1 MQYLCTQY
9 VRTRAY
15 VLIYHIKRKVL
26 AFNKKKYFC
35 QEMDIDKNI
44 RFGLSDEQ
52 VKRSRE
58 QHGRNVL
65 TPPQRTSLWK
75 LYLDKYRDPIIQI
88 LLVAAVVSLILAFV
102 EKNFMET
109 IGIFVAVFL
118 ATTVG
123 FYFERD
129 AAKKFNVLTALGE
142 EQPVKVRRNGKV
154 MEIPRHDIVVGDVVL
169 IEVGDEVPADGE
181 LIVCNDL
188 QINESTLT
196 GEPLTE
202 KSLEGGGDGAYPRN
216 VILRSTMVMNGR
228 GEFVVTAVGDATE
241 IGKVAK
247 KSTEQTAVQTPLYV
261 QLDKLAKMISKVGS
275 VVSVAAFVIFL
286 VHDILTNPAWGGKDY
301 FYLAEIV
308 LNYFMMAVTL
318 IVMAVPEGL
327 PMAVTLSLALNMRRM
342 LKSNNLVR
350 KLHACETMG
359 AVTVICT
366 DKTGTLT
373 QNQMQV
379 DSLEMKNGDE
389 TLLDAAIALNSTAE
403 LNEGK
408 TIGNPTESALLLWL
422 HDHGKDYATIRK
434 SIKVIKQ
441 LPFSTERKLMA
452 TVAEVNGEKYLFVKG
467 APEIILKQCVME
479 NREEKETLEELD
491 EWQHK
496 AMRTLA
502 FAYKKLSGNITNAA
516 ATISAPNISDQ
527 TEQKSLKNFSFKEE
541 ILSGNL
547 TLQAIAAIT
556 DPIRPDVPAAVKE
569 CRQAGIEVKVVTGDT
584 AATAMEIGKQIGVF
598 EDEPENLGADGSL
611 TSLDQQMI
619 TGEQWEALSDDEAY
633 ERAKDI
639 RVMSRARP
647 TDKQRLV
654 AMLQKRGEVVAVTGD
669 GTNDAPALH
678 YAHVGLSL
686 GSGTSVAK
694 EASDMTL
701 LDDSF
706 KSIANAVMWGRSL
719 YRNIQRFLFFQLVV
733 NVAALLL
740 VLGGS
745 VLGTE
750 MPLTVTQIL
759 WINLIMDTFAA
770 LALASLPPSH
780 EVMKDKPRK
789 ATDFII
795 TKPIGWGILFCGI
808 VFFVMMFAFLVYCE
822 RRGKGGVDTHEL
834 TWFFTTFVMLQ
845 FWNLFN
851 AKALGSNHSAFRHFL
866 ADKGMILVL
875 VLILFGQWVI
885 VTFGGE
891 MFRTVPL
898 SLAEWGIIIAATSVV
913 LWVGELWRGVKRL
926 RK

>member
-1 MQYLCTQY
+1 
-9 VRTRAY
+9 
-15 VLIYHIKRKVL
+15 
-26 AFNKKKYFC
+26 
-35 QEMDIDKNI
+35 MDIDKNKRI
-44 RFGLSDEQ
+44 GLTDEQ
-52 VKRSRE
+52 VKQSRE

-88 LLVAAVVSLILAFV
+88 LLVAAFISLILAFI

-129 AAKKFNVLTALGE
+129 AAKKFNLLTALSE

-154 MEIPRHDIVVGDVVL
+154 MEIPRHDVVVGDVVL
-169 IEVGDEVPADGE
+169 VEVGDEVPADGE
-181 LIVCNDL
+181 LTLCNDL

-196 GEPLTE
+196 GEPVTE

-247 KSTEQTAVQTPLYV
+247 KSTEQTSVETPLHM

-275 VVSVAAFVIFL
+275 VVSVAAFFIFL
-286 VHDILTNPAWGGKDY
+286 IHDILTNPAWGGKDY

-308 LNYFMMAVTL
+308 LKYFMMAVTL

-327 PMAVTLSLALNMRRM
+327 PMAITLSLALNMRRM

-373 QNQMQV
+373 QNKMQV
-379 DSLEMKNGDE
+379 SALELKQGDE
-389 TLLDAAIALNSTAE
+389 ALLDTAIALNSTAE
-403 LNEGK
+403 LNDGK
-408 TIGNPTESALLLWL
+408 PIGNPTESALLLWL
-422 HDHGKDYATIRK
+422 NAQGKDYEELRRQ
-434 SIKVIKQ
+434 VNVLKQ
-441 LPFSTERKLMA
+441 LPFSTERKMMA
-452 TVAEVNGEKYLFVKG
+452 TLAEVDGETYLFVKG
-467 APEIILKQCVME
+467 APEIVMKKCVIEDRML
-479 NREEKETLEELD
+479 RQSAEELD

-502 FAYKKLSGNITNAA
+502 FAYKKIEASIMRTSRTSTAEVVALLDAN
-516 ATISAPNISDQ
+516 DLQ
-527 TEQKSLKNFSFKEE
+527 
-541 ILSGNL
+541 
-547 TLQAIAAIT
+547 LQAIAAIA
-556 DPIRPDVPAAVKE
+556 DPIRPDVPAAVQE
-569 CRQAGIEVKVVTGDT
+569 CRHAGIEVKVVTGDT
-584 AATAMEIGKQIGVF
+584 AATALEIGKQIGVF
-598 EDEPENLGADGSL
+598 EDEPENIGADGSL

-619 TGEQWEALSDDEAY
+619 TGEEWEALSDEEAY

-719 YRNIQRFLFFQLVV
+719 YRNLQRFLFFQLVV

-745 VLGTE
+745 VIGTE

-759 WINLIMDTFAA
+759 WVNLIMDTFAA

-780 EVMKDKPRK
+780 EVMNEKPRK
-789 ATDFII
+789 ASDFII
-795 TKPIGWGILFCGI
+795 NKSIGFGILFCGI
-808 VFFVMMFAFLVYCE
+808 VFFLVMFALLVYCE
-822 RRGKGGVDTHEL
+822 RRGKGGVDVHEL
-834 TWFFTTFVMLQ
+834 TMFFTTFVMIQ

-851 AKALGSNHSAFRHFL
+851 AKALMSHHTAFRHFL
-866 ADKGMILVL
+866 KDRGMILVL
-875 VLILFGQWVI
+875 VLVLVGQWII

-891 MFRTVPL
+891 MFRTTPL
-898 SLAEWGIIIAATSVV
+898 SLHEWLLIIGSTSVV
-913 LWVGELWRGVKRL
+913 LWAGELWRAFKRMIAK
-926 RK
+926 RR

>member
-1 MQYLCTQY
+1 M
-9 VRTRAY
+9 RAY
-15 VLIYHIKRKVL
+15 AYVHDQLYKEEFLFRNGHRQNKR
-26 AFNKKKYFC
+26 
-35 QEMDIDKNI
+35 I
-44 RFGLSDEQ
+44 GLTDEQ
-52 VKRSRE
+52 VKQSRE

-88 LLVAAVVSLILAFV
+88 LLVAAFVSLILAFI

-129 AAKKFNVLTALGE
+129 AAKKFNLLTALSE

-154 MEIPRHDIVVGDVVL
+154 MEIPRHDVVVGDVVL
-169 IEVGDEVPADGE
+169 VEVGDEVPADGE
-181 LIVCNDL
+181 LTLCNDL

-196 GEPLTE
+196 GEPVTE

-247 KSTEQTAVQTPLYV
+247 KSTEQTSVETPLHM

-275 VVSVAAFVIFL
+275 VVSVAAFFIFL
-286 VHDILTNPAWGGKDY
+286 IHDILTNPAWGGKDY
-301 FYLAEIV
+301 FYMAEIV
-308 LNYFMMAVTL
+308 LKYFMMAVTL

-327 PMAVTLSLALNMRRM
+327 PMAITLSLALNMRRM

-373 QNQMQV
+373 QNKMQV
-379 DSLEMKNGDE
+379 SALELKQGDE
-389 TLLDAAIALNSTAE
+389 ALLDTAIALNSTAE
-403 LNEGK
+403 LNDGK
-408 TIGNPTESALLLWL
+408 PIGNPTESALLLWL
-422 HDHGKDYATIRK
+422 NAQGKDYEELRRQ
-434 SIKVIKQ
+434 VNVLKQ
-441 LPFSTERKLMA
+441 LPFSTERKMMA
-452 TVAEVNGEKYLFVKG
+452 TLAEVDGETYLFVKG
-467 APEIILKQCVME
+467 APEIVMKKCIIE
-479 NREEKETLEELD
+479 DRMLRQSAEELD

-502 FAYKKLSGNITNAA
+502 FAYKKVEASIMRTSRTSTAEVVALLDAN
-516 ATISAPNISDQ
+516 DLQ
-527 TEQKSLKNFSFKEE
+527 
-541 ILSGNL
+541 
-547 TLQAIAAIT
+547 LQAIAAIA
-556 DPIRPDVPAAVKE
+556 DPIRPDVPAAVQE
-569 CRQAGIEVKVVTGDT
+569 CRHAGIEVKVVTGDT
-584 AATAMEIGKQIGVF
+584 AATALEIGKQIGVF
-598 EDEPENLGADGSL
+598 EDEPENIGADGSL

-719 YRNIQRFLFFQLVV
+719 YRNLQRFLFFQLVV

-745 VLGTE
+745 VIGTE

-759 WINLIMDTFAA
+759 WVNLIMDTFAA

-780 EVMKDKPRK
+780 EVMKEEPRK
-789 ATDFII
+789 ASDFII
-795 TKPIGWGILFCGI
+795 NKSIGFGILFCGI
-808 VFFVMMFAFLVYCE
+808 VFFLVMFALLVYCE
-822 RRGKGGVDTHEL
+822 RRGKGGVDVHEL
-834 TWFFTTFVMLQ
+834 TMFFTTFVMIQ

-851 AKALGSNHSAFRHFL
+851 AKALMSHHTAFRHFL
-866 ADKGMILVL
+866 KDKGMILVL
-875 VLILFGQWVI
+875 VLVLVGQWII

-891 MFRTVPL
+891 MFRTTPL
-898 SLAEWGIIIAATSVV
+898 SLHEWLLIIGSTSVV
-913 LWVGELWRGVKRL
+913 LWAGELWRAFKRMIAK
-926 RK
+926 RR

>member
-1 MQYLCTQY
+1 
-9 VRTRAY
+9 
-15 VLIYHIKRKVL
+15 
-26 AFNKKKYFC
+26 
-35 QEMDIDKNI
+35 MDIDKNK
-44 RFGLSDEQ
+44 RFGLTDEQ
-52 VKRSRE
+52 VKQSRE

-65 TPPQRTSLWK
+65 TPPHRTSLWK

-88 LLVAAVVSLILAFV
+88 LLVAAFVSLILAFI
-102 EKNFMET
+102 EHNFMET

-129 AAKKFNVLTALGE
+129 AAKKFNVLTALSE
-142 EQPVKVRRNGKV
+142 EQPVKVRRGGKV
-154 MEIPRHDIVVGDVVL
+154 MQIPRHDIVVGDVAL

-181 LIVCNDL
+181 LLVSTDL

-196 GEPLTE
+196 GEPITE
-202 KSLEGGGDGAYPRN
+202 KNTEGGGDGAYPRN

-241 IGKVAK
+241 IGKVAQ
-247 KSTEQTAVQTPLYV
+247 KSTEQTSVKTPLYV
-261 QLDKLAKMISKVGS
+261 QLDKLASMISKVGS

-301 FYLAEIV
+301 FYMAEIV
-308 LNYFMMAVTL
+308 LDYFMMAVTL

-327 PMAVTLSLALNMRRM
+327 PMAITLSLALNMRRM

-379 DSLEMKNGDE
+379 DELLPKDDNQH
-389 TLLDAAIALNSTAE
+389 LLDVAIAINSTAE
-403 LNEGK
+403 LDEDK
-408 TIGNPTESALLLWL
+408 AIGNPTESALLLWL
-422 HDHGKDYATIRK
+422 KSQEQDYRELRQQA
-434 SIKVIKQ
+434 KVLKQ
-441 LPFSTERKLMA
+441 QPFSTEKKYMA
-452 TVAEVNGEKYLFVKG
+452 TIAEVDGEKYLLVKG
-467 APEIILKQCVME
+467 APEIVLDLCEME
-479 NREEKETLEELD
+479 ERYRNLALRELD

-502 FAYKKLSGNITNAA
+502 FAYRRIDRGEAASEKSVPTIGQLLSAK
-516 ATISAPNISDQ
+516 D
-527 TEQKSLKNFSFKEE
+527 F
-541 ILSGNL
+541 
-547 TLQAIAAIT
+547 TLQALVAIT
-556 DPIRPDVPAAVKE
+556 DPIRKDVPAAVKE
-569 CRQAGIEVKVVTGDT
+569 CRHAGIEVKVVTGDT

-598 EDEPENLGADGSL
+598 EDEAENIGADGDM

-619 TGEQWEALSDDEAY
+619 TGEQWEVLSDEEAY
-633 ERAKDI
+633 KRAKDI

-654 AMLQKRGEVVAVTGD
+654 AMLQKHGEVVAVTGD

-719 YRNIQRFLFFQLVV
+719 YRNLQRFLFFQLVV

-745 VLGTE
+745 IIGTE

-759 WINLIMDTFAA
+759 WVNLIMDTFAA

-780 EVMKDKPRK
+780 EVMNDKPRK

-795 TKPIGWGILFCGI
+795 NKGMAFGILFCGI
-808 VFFVMMFAFLVYCE
+808 AFFIVMFAMLIYCE
-822 RRGKGGVDTHEL
+822 RRGKGGVDVHEL
-834 TWFFTTFVMLQ
+834 TVFFTTFVMIQ

-851 AKALGSNHSAFRHFL
+851 AKSLGSNRTAFRHFL
-866 ADKGMILVL
+866 KDKGMILVL
-875 VLILFGQWVI
+875 ALVLVGQWLI

-898 SLAEWGIIIAATSVV
+898 SLTEWLVIIGATSIV
-913 LWVGELWRGVKRL
+913 LWVGEIWRAFKRL
-926 RK
+926 LAKRKN

>member
-1 MQYLCTQY
+1 
-9 VRTRAY
+9 
-15 VLIYHIKRKVL
+15 
-26 AFNKKKYFC
+26 
-35 QEMDIDKNI
+35 MDIDKNKRI
-44 RFGLSDEQ
+44 GLTDEQ
-52 VKRSRE
+52 VKQSRE
-58 QHGRNVL
+58 LHGKNVL

-88 LLVAAVVSLILAFV
+88 LLVAAFVSLILAFI

-129 AAKKFNVLTALGE
+129 AAKKFNLLTALSE

-154 MEIPRHDIVVGDVVL
+154 MEIPRHDVVVGDVVL
-169 IEVGDEVPADGE
+169 VEVGDEVPADGE

-196 GEPLTE
+196 GEPVTE

-247 KSTEQTAVQTPLYV
+247 KSTEQTSVETPLHM

-275 VVSVAAFVIFL
+275 VVSVAAFFIFL
-286 VHDILTNPAWGGKDY
+286 IHDILTNPAWGGKDY
-301 FYLAEIV
+301 FYMAEIV
-308 LNYFMMAVTL
+308 LKYFMMAVTL

-327 PMAVTLSLALNMRRM
+327 PMAITLSLALNMRRM

-373 QNQMQV
+373 QNKMQV
-379 DSLEMKNGDE
+379 SALELKQGDE
-389 TLLDAAIALNSTAE
+389 TLLDTAIALNSTAE
-403 LNEGK
+403 LNDGK
-408 TIGNPTESALLLWL
+408 PIGNPTESALLLWL
-422 HDHGKDYATIRK
+422 DAQGKDYEELRK
-434 SIKVIKQ
+434 QVNVLKQ
-441 LPFSTERKLMA
+441 LPFSTERKMMA
-452 TVAEVNGEKYLFVKG
+452 TLAEVDGETYLFVKG
-467 APEIILKQCVME
+467 APEIVMKKCIIEDRMQKQ
-479 NREEKETLEELD
+479 TAEELD

-502 FAYKKLSGNITNAA
+502 FAYKKVETSIMRTSRTSTAEVVALLDAN
-516 ATISAPNISDQ
+516 DLQ
-527 TEQKSLKNFSFKEE
+527 
-541 ILSGNL
+541 
-547 TLQAIAAIT
+547 LQAIAAIA
-556 DPIRPDVPAAVKE
+556 DPIRPDVPAAVQE
-569 CRQAGIEVKVVTGDT
+569 CRHAGIEVKVVTGDT
-584 AATAMEIGKQIGVF
+584 AATALEIGKQIGVF
-598 EDEPENLGADGSL
+598 EDEPENIGADGSL

-619 TGEQWEALSDDEAY
+619 TGEQWEALSDEEAY

-719 YRNIQRFLFFQLVV
+719 YRNLQRFLFFQLVV

-745 VLGTE
+745 VIGTE

-759 WINLIMDTFAA
+759 WVNLIMDTFAA

-789 ATDFII
+789 ASDFII
-795 TKPIGWGILFCGI
+795 NKSIGFGILFCGI
-808 VFFVMMFAFLVYCE
+808 VFFLVMFALLVYCE
-822 RRGKGGVDTHEL
+822 RRGKGGVDVHEL
-834 TWFFTTFVMLQ
+834 TMFFTTFVMIQ

-851 AKALGSNHSAFRHFL
+851 AKALMSHHTAFRHFL
-866 ADKGMILVL
+866 KDKGMILVL
-875 VLILFGQWVI
+875 VLVLVGQWII

-891 MFRTVPL
+891 MFRTTPL
-898 SLAEWGIIIAATSVV
+898 SLHEWLLIVGSTSVV
-913 LWVGELWRGVKRL
+913 LWVGELWRGFKRMIAK
-926 RK
+926 RR

>member
-1 MQYLCTQY
+1 
-9 VRTRAY
+9 
-15 VLIYHIKRKVL
+15 
-26 AFNKKKYFC
+26 
-35 QEMDIDKNI
+35 MDIDKNKRI
-44 RFGLSDEQ
+44 GLTDEQ
-52 VKRSRE
+52 VKQSRE
-58 QHGRNVL
+58 QHGKNVL

-88 LLVAAVVSLILAFV
+88 LLVAAFVSLILAFI

-129 AAKKFNVLTALGE
+129 AAKKFNLLTALSE

-154 MEIPRHDIVVGDVVL
+154 MEIPRHDVVVGDVVL
-169 IEVGDEVPADGE
+169 VEVGDEVPADGE

-196 GEPLTE
+196 GEPVTE

-247 KSTEQTAVQTPLYV
+247 KSTEQTSVETPLHM

-275 VVSVAAFVIFL
+275 VVSVAAFFIFL
-286 VHDILTNPAWGGKDY
+286 IHDILTNPAWGGKDY
-301 FYLAEIV
+301 FYMAEIV
-308 LNYFMMAVTL
+308 LKYFMMAVTL

-327 PMAVTLSLALNMRRM
+327 PMAITLSLALNMRRM

-373 QNQMQV
+373 LNKMQV
-379 DSLEMKNGDE
+379 SALELKQGDE
-389 TLLDAAIALNSTAE
+389 ALLDTAIALNSTAE
-403 LNEGK
+403 LNDGK
-408 TIGNPTESALLLWL
+408 PIGNPTESALLLWL
-422 HDHGKDYATIRK
+422 DAQGKDYEELRK
-434 SIKVIKQ
+434 RVNVLKQ
-441 LPFSTERKLMA
+441 LPFSTERKMMA
-452 TVAEVNGEKYLFVKG
+452 TLAEVDGETYLFVKG
-467 APEIILKQCVME
+467 APEIVMKKCIIEDRMLKQ
-479 NREEKETLEELD
+479 TAEELD

-502 FAYKKLSGNITNAA
+502 FAYKKIEASIMRTSRTSTAEVVALLDAN
-516 ATISAPNISDQ
+516 
-527 TEQKSLKNFSFKEE
+527 
-541 ILSGNL
+541 NL
-547 TLQAIAAIT
+547 QLQAIAAIA
-556 DPIRPDVPAAVKE
+556 DPIRPDVPAAVQE
-569 CRQAGIEVKVVTGDT
+569 CRHAGIEVKVVTGDT
-584 AATAMEIGKQIGVF
+584 AATALEIGKQIGVF
-598 EDEPENLGADGSL
+598 EDEPENIGADGSM

-619 TGEQWEALSDDEAY
+619 TGEQWEALSDEEAY

-719 YRNIQRFLFFQLVV
+719 YRNLQRFLFFQLVV

-745 VLGTE
+745 VIGTE

-759 WINLIMDTFAA
+759 WVNLIMDTFAA

-789 ATDFII
+789 ASDFII
-795 TKPIGWGILFCGI
+795 NKSIGFGILFCGI
-808 VFFVMMFAFLVYCE
+808 VFFLVMFALLVYCE
-822 RRGKGGVDTHEL
+822 RRGKGGVDVHEL
-834 TWFFTTFVMLQ
+834 TMFFTTFVMIQ

-851 AKALGSNHSAFRHFL
+851 AKALMSHHTAFRHFL
-866 ADKGMILVL
+866 KDKGMILVL
-875 VLILFGQWVI
+875 VLVLVGQWII

-891 MFRTVPL
+891 MFRTTPL
-898 SLAEWGIIIAATSVV
+898 SLHEWLLIVGSTSVV
-913 LWVGELWRGVKRL
+913 LWVGELWRGFKRMIAK
-926 RK
+926 RR

>member
-1 MQYLCTQY
+1 MCAHVRMYLCN
-9 VRTRAY
+9 RT
-15 VLIYHIKRKVL
+15 
-26 AFNKKKYFC
+26 KKEKNFYS
-35 QEMDIDKNI
+35 EMDIDKNKRI
-44 RFGLSDEQ
+44 GLTDEQ
-52 VKRSRE
+52 VRQSRE
-58 QHGRNVL
+58 QHGKNVL

-88 LLVAAVVSLILAFV
+88 LLVAAFVSLILAFI

-129 AAKKFNVLTALGE
+129 AAKKFNLLTALSE

-154 MEIPRHDIVVGDVVL
+154 MEIPRHDVVVGDVVL
-169 IEVGDEVPADGE
+169 VEVGDEVPADGE

-196 GEPLTE
+196 GEPVTE

-216 VILRSTMVMNGR
+216 IILRSTMVMNGR

-247 KSTEQTAVQTPLYV
+247 KSTEQTSVETPLHM

-275 VVSVAAFVIFL
+275 VVSVAAFFIFL
-286 VHDILTNPAWGGKDY
+286 IHDILTNPAWGGKDY
-301 FYLAEIV
+301 FYMAEIV
-308 LNYFMMAVTL
+308 LKYFMMAVTL

-327 PMAVTLSLALNMRRM
+327 PMAITLSLALNMRRM

-373 QNQMQV
+373 QNKMQV
-379 DSLEMKNGDE
+379 SALELKQGDE
-389 TLLDAAIALNSTAE
+389 TLLDTAIALNSTAE
-403 LNEGK
+403 LNDGK
-408 TIGNPTESALLLWL
+408 PIGNPTESALLLWL
-422 HDHGKDYATIRK
+422 DAQGKDYEELRK
-434 SIKVIKQ
+434 QVNVLKQ
-441 LPFSTERKLMA
+441 LPFSTERKMMA
-452 TVAEVNGEKYLFVKG
+452 TLAEVDGETYLFVKG
-467 APEIILKQCVME
+467 APEIVMKKCIIE
-479 NREEKETLEELD
+479 DRMQRQSAEELD

-502 FAYKKLSGNITNAA
+502 FAYKKIEASIMRTSRTSTAEVVALLDAN
-516 ATISAPNISDQ
+516 DLQ
-527 TEQKSLKNFSFKEE
+527 
-541 ILSGNL
+541 
-547 TLQAIAAIT
+547 LQAIAAIA
-556 DPIRPDVPAAVKE
+556 DPIRPDVPAAVQE
-569 CRQAGIEVKVVTGDT
+569 CSHAGIEVKVVTGDT
-584 AATAMEIGKQIGVF
+584 AATALEIGKQIGVF
-598 EDEPENLGADGSL
+598 EDEPENIGADGSL

-619 TGEQWEALSDDEAY
+619 TGEQWEALSDEEAY

-719 YRNIQRFLFFQLVV
+719 YRNLQRFLFFQLVV

-745 VLGTE
+745 VIGTE

-759 WINLIMDTFAA
+759 WVNLIMDTFAA

-789 ATDFII
+789 ASDFII
-795 TKPIGWGILFCGI
+795 NKSIGFGILFCGI
-808 VFFVMMFAFLVYCE
+808 VFFLVMFALLVYCE
-822 RRGKGGVDTHEL
+822 RRGKGGVDVHEL
-834 TWFFTTFVMLQ
+834 TMFFTTFVMIQ

-851 AKALGSNHSAFRHFL
+851 AKALMSHHTAFRHFL
-866 ADKGMILVL
+866 KDKGMILVL
-875 VLILFGQWVI
+875 VLVLVGQWII

-891 MFRTVPL
+891 MFRTTPL
-898 SLAEWGIIIAATSVV
+898 SLHEWLLIIGSTSVV
-913 LWVGELWRGVKRL
+913 LWAGELWRTFKRMIAK
-926 RK
+926 RR

>member
-1 MQYLCTQY
+1 
-9 VRTRAY
+9 
-15 VLIYHIKRKVL
+15 
-26 AFNKKKYFC
+26 
-35 QEMDIDKNI
+35 MDIDKNKRI
-44 RFGLSDEQ
+44 GLTDEQ
-52 VKRSRE
+52 VKQSRE
-58 QHGRNVL
+58 QHGKNVL
-65 TPPQRTSLWK
+65 TPPQRTSLWN

-88 LLVAAVVSLILAFV
+88 LLVAAFVSLILAFI

-129 AAKKFNVLTALGE
+129 AAKKFNLLTALSE

-154 MEIPRHDIVVGDVVL
+154 MEIPRHDVVVGDVVL
-169 IEVGDEVPADGE
+169 VEVGDEVPADGE

-188 QINESTLT
+188 QINESALT
-196 GEPLTE
+196 GEPVTE

-228 GEFVVTAVGDATE
+228 GEFMVTAVGDATE

-247 KSTEQTAVQTPLYV
+247 KSTEQTSVETPLHM

-275 VVSVAAFVIFL
+275 VVSVAAFFIFL
-286 VHDILTNPAWGGKDY
+286 IHDILTNPAWGGKDY
-301 FYLAEIV
+301 FYMAEIV

-327 PMAVTLSLALNMRRM
+327 PMAITLSLALNMRRM

-373 QNQMQV
+373 QNKMQV
-379 DSLEMKNGDE
+379 SALELKQGDE
-389 TLLDAAIALNSTAE
+389 ALLDTAIALNSTAE
-403 LNEGK
+403 LNDGK
-408 TIGNPTESALLLWL
+408 PIGNPTESALLLWL
-422 HDHGKDYATIRK
+422 DAQGKDYEELRK
-434 SIKVIKQ
+434 QVNVLKQ
-441 LPFSTERKLMA
+441 LPFSTERKMMA
-452 TVAEVNGEKYLFVKG
+452 TLAEVDGETYLFVKG
-467 APEIILKQCVME
+467 APEIVMKKCIIEDRMLKQ
-479 NREEKETLEELD
+479 TAEELD

-502 FAYKKLSGNITNAA
+502 FAYKKVETSIMRTSRTSTAEVVALLDAN
-516 ATISAPNISDQ
+516 DLQ
-527 TEQKSLKNFSFKEE
+527 
-541 ILSGNL
+541 
-547 TLQAIAAIT
+547 LQAIAAIA
-556 DPIRPDVPAAVKE
+556 DPIRPDVPAAVQE
-569 CRQAGIEVKVVTGDT
+569 CRHAGIEVKVVTGDT
-584 AATAMEIGKQIGVF
+584 AATALEIGKQIGVF
-598 EDEPENLGADGSL
+598 EDEPENIGADGSL

-619 TGEQWEALSDDEAY
+619 TGEQWEALSDEEAY

-719 YRNIQRFLFFQLVV
+719 YRNLQRFLFFQLVV

-745 VLGTE
+745 VIGTE

-759 WINLIMDTFAA
+759 WVNLIMDTFAA

-780 EVMKDKPRK
+780 EVMSDKPRK
-789 ATDFII
+789 ASDFII
-795 TKPIGWGILFCGI
+795 NKSIGFGILFCGI
-808 VFFVMMFAFLVYCE
+808 VFFLVMFALLVYCE
-822 RRGKGGVDTHEL
+822 RRGKGGVDVHEL
-834 TWFFTTFVMLQ
+834 TMFFTTFVMIQ

-851 AKALGSNHSAFRHFL
+851 AKALMSHHTAFRHFL
-866 ADKGMILVL
+866 KDKGMILVL
-875 VLILFGQWVI
+875 VLVLVGQWII

-891 MFRTVPL
+891 MFRTTPL
-898 SLAEWGIIIAATSVV
+898 SLHEWLLIIGSTSVV
-913 LWVGELWRGVKRL
+913 LWAGELWRAFKRMIAK
-926 RK
+926 RR

>member
-1 MQYLCTQY
+1 
-9 VRTRAY
+9 
-15 VLIYHIKRKVL
+15 
-26 AFNKKKYFC
+26 
-35 QEMDIDKNI
+35 MDIDKNK
-44 RFGLSDEQ
+44 RFGLTDEQ
-52 VKRSRE
+52 VKQSRE
-58 QHGRNVL
+58 QYGRNVL
-65 TPPQRTSLWK
+65 TPPHRTSLWK

-88 LLVAAVVSLILAFV
+88 LLVAAFVSLILAFI
-102 EKNFMET
+102 EHNFMET

-129 AAKKFNVLTALGE
+129 AAKKFNVLTALSE
-142 EQPVKVRRNGKV
+142 EQPVKVRRGGKV
-154 MEIPRHDIVVGDVVL
+154 MQIPRHDIVVGDVVL

-181 LIVCNDL
+181 LLVSTDL

-196 GEPLTE
+196 GEPITE
-202 KSLEGGGDGAYPRN
+202 KNTEGGGDGAYPRN

-241 IGKVAK
+241 IGKVAQ
-247 KSTEQTAVQTPLYV
+247 KSTEQTSVKTPLYV
-261 QLDKLAKMISKVGS
+261 QLDKLASMISKVGS

-301 FYLAEIV
+301 FYMAEIV
-308 LNYFMMAVTL
+308 LDYFMMAVTL

-327 PMAVTLSLALNMRRM
+327 PMAITLSLALNMRRM

-379 DSLEMKNGDE
+379 DELLPKDDNQH
-389 TLLDAAIALNSTAE
+389 LLDVAIAINSTAE
-403 LNEGK
+403 LDEDK
-408 TIGNPTESALLLWL
+408 AIGNPTESALLLWL
-422 HDHGKDYATIRK
+422 KSQDKDYRELRHQA
-434 SIKVIKQ
+434 KVLKQ
-441 LPFSTERKLMA
+441 QPFSTEKKYMA
-452 TVAEVNGEKYLFVKG
+452 TIAEVDGEKYLLVKG
-467 APEIILKQCVME
+467 APEIVLDLCEME
-479 NREEKETLEELD
+479 ERYRNQALRELD

-502 FAYKKLSGNITNAA
+502 FAYRRIDRGEAASEKSVPTIGQLLSAK
-516 ATISAPNISDQ
+516 D
-527 TEQKSLKNFSFKEE
+527 F
-541 ILSGNL
+541 
-547 TLQAIAAIT
+547 TLQALVAII
-556 DPIRPDVPAAVKE
+556 DPIRKDVPAAVKE
-569 CRQAGIEVKVVTGDT
+569 CRHAGIEVKVVTGDT

-598 EDEPENLGADGSL
+598 EDEAENIGADGDM

-619 TGEQWEALSDDEAY
+619 TGEQWEALSDEEAY
-633 ERAKDI
+633 KRAKDI

-654 AMLQKRGEVVAVTGD
+654 AMLQKHGEVVAVTGD

-719 YRNIQRFLFFQLVV
+719 YRNLQRFLFFQLVV

-745 VLGTE
+745 IIGTE

-759 WINLIMDTFAA
+759 WVNLIMDTFAA

-780 EVMKDKPRK
+780 EVMNDKPRK

-795 TKPIGWGILFCGI
+795 NKGMAFGILFCGI
-808 VFFVMMFAFLVYCE
+808 AFFIVMFAMLIYCE
-822 RRGKGGVDTHEL
+822 RRGKGGVDVHEL
-834 TWFFTTFVMLQ
+834 TVFFTTFVMIQ

-851 AKALGSNHSAFRHFL
+851 AKSLGSNRTAFRHFL
-866 ADKGMILVL
+866 KDKGMILVL
-875 VLILFGQWVI
+875 ALVLVGQWLI

-898 SLAEWGIIIAATSVV
+898 SLTEWLVIIGATSIV
-913 LWVGELWRGVKRL
+913 LWVGEIWRAFKRL
-926 RK
+926 LAKRKN

>member
-1 MQYLCTQY
+1 
-9 VRTRAY
+9 
-15 VLIYHIKRKVL
+15 
-26 AFNKKKYFC
+26 
-35 QEMDIDKNI
+35 MDIDKNKRI
-44 RFGLSDEQ
+44 GLTDEQ
-52 VKRSRE
+52 VKQSRE
-58 QHGRNVL
+58 QHGKNVL

-88 LLVAAVVSLILAFV
+88 LLVAAFVSLILAFI

-129 AAKKFNVLTALGE
+129 AAKKFNLLTALSE

-154 MEIPRHDIVVGDVVL
+154 MEIPRHDVVVGDVVL
-169 IEVGDEVPADGE
+169 VEVGDEVPADGE

-188 QINESTLT
+188 QMNESTLT
-196 GEPLTE
+196 GEPVTE

-228 GEFVVTAVGDATE
+228 GEFVVTSVGDATE

-247 KSTEQTAVQTPLYV
+247 KSTEQTSVETPLHM

-275 VVSVAAFVIFL
+275 VVSVAAFFIFL
-286 VHDILTNPAWGGKDY
+286 IHDILTNPAWGGKDY
-301 FYLAEIV
+301 FYMAEIV

-327 PMAVTLSLALNMRRM
+327 PMAITLSLALNMRRM

-373 QNQMQV
+373 QNKMQV
-379 DSLEMKNGDE
+379 SALELKQGDE
-389 TLLDAAIALNSTAE
+389 ALLDTAIALNSTAE
-403 LNEGK
+403 LNDGK
-408 TIGNPTESALLLWL
+408 PIGNPTESALLLWL
-422 HDHGKDYATIRK
+422 DAQGKDYEELRK
-434 SIKVIKQ
+434 QVNVLKQ
-441 LPFSTERKLMA
+441 LPFSTERKMMA
-452 TVAEVNGEKYLFVKG
+452 TLAEVDGATYLFVKG
-467 APEIILKQCVME
+467 APEIVMKKCIIEDRMQKQ
-479 NREEKETLEELD
+479 TAEELD

-502 FAYKKLSGNITNAA
+502 FAYKKVEASIMRTSRPSTAEVVALLDAN
-516 ATISAPNISDQ
+516 DLQ
-527 TEQKSLKNFSFKEE
+527 
-541 ILSGNL
+541 
-547 TLQAIAAIT
+547 LQAIAAIA
-556 DPIRPDVPAAVKE
+556 DPIRPDVPAAVQE
-569 CRQAGIEVKVVTGDT
+569 CRHAGIEVKVVTGDT
-584 AATAMEIGKQIGVF
+584 AATALEIGKQIGVF
-598 EDEPENLGADGSL
+598 EDEPENIGADGSM

-619 TGEQWEALSDDEAY
+619 TGEQWEALSDEEAY

-719 YRNIQRFLFFQLVV
+719 YRNLQRFLFFQLVV

-745 VLGTE
+745 VIGTE

-759 WINLIMDTFAA
+759 WVNLIMDTFAA

-780 EVMKDKPRK
+780 EVMNDKPRK
-789 ATDFII
+789 ASDFII
-795 TKPIGWGILFCGI
+795 NKSIGFGILFCGI
-808 VFFVMMFAFLVYCE
+808 VFFLVMFALLVYCE
-822 RRGKGGVDTHEL
+822 RRGKGGVDVHEL
-834 TWFFTTFVMLQ
+834 TMFFTTFVMIQ

-851 AKALGSNHSAFRHFL
+851 AKALMSHHTAFRHFL
-866 ADKGMILVL
+866 KDRGMILVL
-875 VLILFGQWVI
+875 VLVLVGQWII

-891 MFRTVPL
+891 MFRTTPL
-898 SLAEWGIIIAATSVV
+898 SLHEWLLIIGSTSVV
-913 LWVGELWRGVKRL
+913 LWVGELWRAFKRMIAK
-926 RK
+926 RR

>member
-1 MQYLCTQY
+1 
-9 VRTRAY
+9 
-15 VLIYHIKRKVL
+15 
-26 AFNKKKYFC
+26 
-35 QEMDIDKNI
+35 MDIDKNKRI
-44 RFGLSDEQ
+44 GLTDEQ
-52 VKRSRE
+52 VKQSRE
-58 QHGRNVL
+58 QHGKNVL

-88 LLVAAVVSLILAFV
+88 LLVAAFVSLILAFI

-129 AAKKFNVLTALGE
+129 AAKKFNLLTALSE

-154 MEIPRHDIVVGDVVL
+154 MEIPRHDVVVGDVVL
-169 IEVGDEVPADGE
+169 VEVGDEVPADGE

-188 QINESTLT
+188 QMNESTLT
-196 GEPLTE
+196 GEPVTE

-216 VILRSTMVMNGR
+216 IILRSTMVMNGR
-228 GEFVVTAVGDATE
+228 GEFMVTAVGDATE

-247 KSTEQTAVQTPLYV
+247 KSTEQTSVETPLHM

-275 VVSVAAFVIFL
+275 VVSVAAFFIFL
-286 VHDILTNPAWGGKDY
+286 IHDILTNPAWGGKDY
-301 FYLAEIV
+301 FYMAEIV
-308 LNYFMMAVTL
+308 LKYFMMAVTL

-327 PMAVTLSLALNMRRM
+327 PMAITLSLALNMRRM

-373 QNQMQV
+373 QNKMQV
-379 DSLEMKNGDE
+379 SALELKQGDE
-389 TLLDAAIALNSTAE
+389 ALLDTAIALNSTAE
-403 LNEGK
+403 LNDGK
-408 TIGNPTESALLLWL
+408 PIGNPTESALLLWL
-422 HDHGKDYATIRK
+422 DAQGKDYEELRK
-434 SIKVIKQ
+434 QVNVLKQ
-441 LPFSTERKLMA
+441 LPFSTERKMMA
-452 TVAEVNGEKYLFVKG
+452 TLAEVDGETYLFVKG
-467 APEIILKQCVME
+467 APEIVMKKCIIE
-479 NREEKETLEELD
+479 DRMQRQSAEELD

-502 FAYKKLSGNITNAA
+502 FAYKKIEASIMRTSRTSTAEVVALLDAN
-516 ATISAPNISDQ
+516 DLQ
-527 TEQKSLKNFSFKEE
+527 
-541 ILSGNL
+541 
-547 TLQAIAAIT
+547 LQAIAAIA
-556 DPIRPDVPAAVKE
+556 DPIRPDVPAAVQE
-569 CRQAGIEVKVVTGDT
+569 CRHAGIEVKVVTGDT
-584 AATAMEIGKQIGVF
+584 AATALEIGKQIGVF
-598 EDEPENLGADGSL
+598 EDEPENIGADGSL

-619 TGEQWEALSDDEAY
+619 TGEQWEALSDEEAY
-633 ERAKDI
+633 ERAKNI

-719 YRNIQRFLFFQLVV
+719 YRNLQRFLFFQLVV

-745 VLGTE
+745 VIGTE

-759 WINLIMDTFAA
+759 WVNLIMDTFAA

-789 ATDFII
+789 ASDFII
-795 TKPIGWGILFCGI
+795 NKSIGFGILFCGI
-808 VFFVMMFAFLVYCE
+808 VFFLVMFALLVYCE
-822 RRGKGGVDTHEL
+822 RRGKGGVDVHEL
-834 TWFFTTFVMLQ
+834 TMFFTTFVMIQ

-851 AKALGSNHSAFRHFL
+851 AKALMSHHTAFRHFL
-866 ADKGMILVL
+866 KDKGMILVL
-875 VLILFGQWVI
+875 VLVLVGQWII

-891 MFRTVPL
+891 MFRTTPL
-898 SLAEWGIIIAATSVV
+898 SLHEWLLIIGSTSVV
-913 LWVGELWRGVKRL
+913 LWVGELWRGFKRMIAK
-926 RK
+926 RR

>member
-1 MQYLCTQY
+1 
-9 VRTRAY
+9 
-15 VLIYHIKRKVL
+15 
-26 AFNKKKYFC
+26 
-35 QEMDIDKNI
+35 MDIDKNKRI
-44 RFGLSDEQ
+44 GLTDEQ
-52 VKRSRE
+52 VKLSRE
-58 QHGRNVL
+58 QHGKNVL

-88 LLVAAVVSLILAFV
+88 LLVAAFVSLILAFI

-129 AAKKFNVLTALGE
+129 AAKKFNLLTALSE

-154 MEIPRHDIVVGDVVL
+154 MEIPRHDVVVGDVVL
-169 IEVGDEVPADGE
+169 VEVGDEVPADGE

-188 QINESTLT
+188 QINESALT
-196 GEPLTE
+196 GEPVAE

-247 KSTEQTAVQTPLYV
+247 KSTEQTSVETPLHM

-275 VVSVAAFVIFL
+275 VVSVAAFFIFL
-286 VHDILTNPAWGGKDY
+286 IHDILTNPAWGGKDY
-301 FYLAEIV
+301 FYMAEIV
-308 LNYFMMAVTL
+308 LKYFMMAVTL

-327 PMAVTLSLALNMRRM
+327 PMAITLSLALNMRRM

-373 QNQMQV
+373 QNKMQV
-379 DSLEMKNGDE
+379 SALELKQGDE
-389 TLLDAAIALNSTAE
+389 ALLDTAIALNSTAE
-403 LNEGK
+403 LNDGK
-408 TIGNPTESALLLWL
+408 PIGNPTESALLLWL
-422 HDHGKDYATIRK
+422 DAQGKDYEELRK
-434 SIKVIKQ
+434 QVNVLKQ
-441 LPFSTERKLMA
+441 LPFSTERKMMA
-452 TVAEVNGEKYLFVKG
+452 TLAEVDGETYLFVKG
-467 APEIILKQCVME
+467 APEIVMKKCIIE
-479 NREEKETLEELD
+479 DRMQRQSAEELD

-502 FAYKKLSGNITNAA
+502 FAYKKVEASIMRTSRTSTAEVVALLDAN
-516 ATISAPNISDQ
+516 DLQ
-527 TEQKSLKNFSFKEE
+527 
-541 ILSGNL
+541 
-547 TLQAIAAIT
+547 LQAIAAIA
-556 DPIRPDVPAAVKE
+556 DPIRPDVPAAVQE
-569 CRQAGIEVKVVTGDT
+569 CRHAGIEVKVVTGDT
-584 AATAMEIGKQIGVF
+584 AATALEIGKQIGVF
-598 EDEPENLGADGSL
+598 EDEPENIGADGSL

-619 TGEQWEALSDDEAY
+619 TGEQWEALSDEEAY

-654 AMLQKRGEVVAVTGD
+654 AMLQKSGEVVAVTGD

-719 YRNIQRFLFFQLVV
+719 YRNLQRFLFFQLVV

-745 VLGTE
+745 VIGTE

-759 WINLIMDTFAA
+759 WVNLIMDTFAA

-789 ATDFII
+789 ASDFII
-795 TKPIGWGILFCGI
+795 NKSIGFGILFCGI
-808 VFFVMMFAFLVYCE
+808 VFFLVMFALLVYCE
-822 RRGKGGVDTHEL
+822 RRGKGGVDVHEL
-834 TWFFTTFVMLQ
+834 TMFFTTFVMIQ

-851 AKALGSNHSAFRHFL
+851 AKALMSHHTAFRHFL
-866 ADKGMILVL
+866 KDKGMILVL
-875 VLILFGQWVI
+875 VLVLVGQWII

-891 MFRTVPL
+891 MFRTTPL
-898 SLAEWGIIIAATSVV
+898 SLHEWLLIIGSTSVV
-913 LWVGELWRGVKRL
+913 LWAGELWRTFKRMIAK
-926 RK
+926 RR

>member
-1 MQYLCTQY
+1 
-9 VRTRAY
+9 
-15 VLIYHIKRKVL
+15 
-26 AFNKKKYFC
+26 
-35 QEMDIDKNI
+35 MDIDKNKRI
-44 RFGLSDEQ
+44 GLTDEQ
-52 VKRSRE
+52 VKQSRE
-58 QHGRNVL
+58 QHGKNVL

-88 LLVAAVVSLILAFV
+88 LLVAAFVSLILAFI

-129 AAKKFNVLTALGE
+129 AAKKFNLLTALSE

-154 MEIPRHDIVVGDVVL
+154 MEIPRHDVVVGDIVL
-169 IEVGDEVPADGE
+169 VEVGDEVPADGE

-188 QINESTLT
+188 QINESALT
-196 GEPLTE
+196 GEPVAE

-247 KSTEQTAVQTPLYV
+247 KSTEQTSVETPLHM

-275 VVSVAAFVIFL
+275 VVSVAAFFIFL
-286 VHDILTNPAWGGKDY
+286 IHDILTNPAWGGKDY
-301 FYLAEIV
+301 FYMAEIV
-308 LNYFMMAVTL
+308 LKYFMMAVTL

-327 PMAVTLSLALNMRRM
+327 PMAITLSLALNMRRM

-373 QNQMQV
+373 QNKMQV
-379 DSLEMKNGDE
+379 SALELKQGDE
-389 TLLDAAIALNSTAE
+389 ALLDTAISLNSTAE
-403 LNEGK
+403 LNDGK
-408 TIGNPTESALLLWL
+408 PIGNPTESALLLWL
-422 HDHGKDYATIRK
+422 DAQGKDYEELRK
-434 SIKVIKQ
+434 QVNVLKQ
-441 LPFSTERKLMA
+441 LPFSTERKMMA
-452 TVAEVNGEKYLFVKG
+452 TLAEVDGETYLFVKG
-467 APEIILKQCVME
+467 APEIVMKKCIIE
-479 NREEKETLEELD
+479 DRMQRQSAEELD

-502 FAYKKLSGNITNAA
+502 FAYKKIEASIMRTSRTSTAEVVALLDAN
-516 ATISAPNISDQ
+516 DLQ
-527 TEQKSLKNFSFKEE
+527 
-541 ILSGNL
+541 
-547 TLQAIAAIT
+547 LQAIAAIA
-556 DPIRPDVPAAVKE
+556 DPIRPDVPAAVQE
-569 CRQAGIEVKVVTGDT
+569 CRHAGIEVKVVTGDT
-584 AATAMEIGKQIGVF
+584 AATALEIGKQIGVF
-598 EDEPENLGADGSL
+598 EDEPENIGADGSL

-619 TGEQWEALSDDEAY
+619 TGEQWEALSDEEAY

-719 YRNIQRFLFFQLVV
+719 YRNLQRFLFFQLVV

-745 VLGTE
+745 VIGTE

-759 WINLIMDTFAA
+759 WVNLIMDTFAA

-789 ATDFII
+789 ASDFII
-795 TKPIGWGILFCGI
+795 NKSIGFGILFCGI
-808 VFFVMMFAFLVYCE
+808 VFFLVMFALLVYCE
-822 RRGKGGVDTHEL
+822 RRGKGGVDVHEL
-834 TWFFTTFVMLQ
+834 TMFFTTFVMIQ

-851 AKALGSNHSAFRHFL
+851 AKALMSHHTAFRHFL
-866 ADKGMILVL
+866 KDKGMILVL
-875 VLILFGQWVI
+875 VLVLVGQWII

-891 MFRTVPL
+891 MFRTTPL
-898 SLAEWGIIIAATSVV
+898 SLHEWLLIIGSTSVV
-913 LWVGELWRGVKRL
+913 LWAGELWRTFKRMIAK
-926 RK
+926 RR

>member
-1 MQYLCTQY
+1 M
-9 VRTRAY
+9 
-15 VLIYHIKRKVL
+15 
-26 AFNKKKYFC
+26 N
-35 QEMDIDKNI
+35 IDKNKRI
-44 RFGLSDEQ
+44 GLTDEQ
-52 VKRSRE
+52 VRQSRE
-58 QHGRNVL
+58 QHGKNVL

-88 LLVAAVVSLILAFV
+88 LLVAAFVSLILAFI

-129 AAKKFNVLTALGE
+129 AAKKFNLLTALSE

-154 MEIPRHDIVVGDVVL
+154 MEIPRHDVVVGDVVL
-169 IEVGDEVPADGE
+169 VEVGDEVPADGE

-188 QINESTLT
+188 QINESALT
-196 GEPLTE
+196 GEPVAE

-247 KSTEQTAVQTPLYV
+247 KSTEQTSVETPLHM
-261 QLDKLAKMISKVGS
+261 QLDKLAKRISKVGS
-275 VVSVAAFVIFL
+275 VVSVTAFFIFL
-286 VHDILTNPAWGGKDY
+286 IHDILTNPAWGGKDY
-301 FYLAEIV
+301 FYMAEIV
-308 LNYFMMAVTL
+308 LKYFMMAVTL

-327 PMAVTLSLALNMRRM
+327 PMAITLSLALNMRRM

-373 QNQMQV
+373 QNKMQV
-379 DSLEMKNGDE
+379 SALELKQGDE
-389 TLLDAAIALNSTAE
+389 TLLDTAIALNSTAE
-403 LNEGK
+403 LNDGK
-408 TIGNPTESALLLWL
+408 PIGNPTESALLLWL
-422 HDHGKDYATIRK
+422 DAQGKDYEELRK
-434 SIKVIKQ
+434 QVNVLKQ
-441 LPFSTERKLMA
+441 LPFSTERKMMA
-452 TVAEVNGEKYLFVKG
+452 TLAEVDGETYLFVKG
-467 APEIILKQCVME
+467 APEIVMKKCIIE
-479 NREEKETLEELD
+479 DRMLRQSAEELD

-502 FAYKKLSGNITNAA
+502 FAYKKIEASIMRTSRTSTAEVVALLDAN
-516 ATISAPNISDQ
+516 DLQ
-527 TEQKSLKNFSFKEE
+527 
-541 ILSGNL
+541 
-547 TLQAIAAIT
+547 LQAIAAIA
-556 DPIRPDVPAAVKE
+556 DPIRPDVPAAVQE
-569 CRQAGIEVKVVTGDT
+569 CRHAGIEVKVVTGDT
-584 AATAMEIGKQIGVF
+584 AATALEIGKQIGVF
-598 EDEPENLGADGSL
+598 EDEPENIGADGSL
-611 TSLDQQMI
+611 ISLDQQMI
-619 TGEQWEALSDDEAY
+619 TGEQWEALSDEEAY

-719 YRNIQRFLFFQLVV
+719 YRNLQRFLFFQLVV

-745 VLGTE
+745 VIGTE

-759 WINLIMDTFAA
+759 WVNLIMDTFAA

-789 ATDFII
+789 ASDFII
-795 TKPIGWGILFCGI
+795 NKSIGFGILFCGI
-808 VFFVMMFAFLVYCE
+808 VFFLVMFALLVYCE
-822 RRGKGGVDTHEL
+822 RRGKGGVDVHEL
-834 TWFFTTFVMLQ
+834 TMFFTTFVMIQ

-851 AKALGSNHSAFRHFL
+851 AKALMSHHTAFRHFL
-866 ADKGMILVL
+866 KDKGMILVL
-875 VLILFGQWVI
+875 VLVLVGQWII

-891 MFRTVPL
+891 MFRTTPL
-898 SLAEWGIIIAATSVV
+898 SLHEWLLIIGSTSVV
-913 LWVGELWRGVKRL
+913 LWAGELWRTFKRMIAK
-926 RK
+926 RR

>member
-1 MQYLCTQY
+1 
-9 VRTRAY
+9 
-15 VLIYHIKRKVL
+15 
-26 AFNKKKYFC
+26 
-35 QEMDIDKNI
+35 MDIDKNK
-44 RFGLSDEQ
+44 RFGLTDEQ
-52 VKRSRE
+52 VKQSRE
-58 QHGRNVL
+58 QYGRNVL
-65 TPPQRTSLWK
+65 TPPHRTSLWK

-88 LLVAAVVSLILAFV
+88 LLVAAFVSLILAFI
-102 EKNFMET
+102 EHNFMET

-129 AAKKFNVLTALGE
+129 AAKKFNVLTALSE
-142 EQPVKVRRNGKV
+142 EQPVKVRRGGKV
-154 MEIPRHDIVVGDVVL
+154 MQIPRHDIVVGDVAL

-181 LIVCNDL
+181 LLVSTDL

-196 GEPLTE
+196 GEPITE
-202 KSLEGGGDGAYPRN
+202 KNTEGGGDGAYPRN

-241 IGKVAK
+241 IGKVAQ
-247 KSTEQTAVQTPLYV
+247 KSTEQTSVKTPLYV
-261 QLDKLAKMISKVGS
+261 QLDKLASMISKVGS

-301 FYLAEIV
+301 FYMAEIV
-308 LNYFMMAVTL
+308 LDYFMMAVTL

-327 PMAVTLSLALNMRRM
+327 PMAITLSLALNMRRM

-379 DSLEMKNGDE
+379 DELLPKDDNQH
-389 TLLDAAIALNSTAE
+389 LLDVAIAINSTAE
-403 LNEGK
+403 LDEDK
-408 TIGNPTESALLLWL
+408 AIGNPTESALLLWL
-422 HDHGKDYATIRK
+422 KSQDKDYRELRHQA
-434 SIKVIKQ
+434 KVLKQ
-441 LPFSTERKLMA
+441 QPFSTEKKYMA
-452 TVAEVNGEKYLFVKG
+452 TIAEVDGEKYLLVKG
-467 APEIILKQCVME
+467 APEIVLDLCEME
-479 NREEKETLEELD
+479 ERYRNQALRELD

-502 FAYKKLSGNITNAA
+502 FAYRRIDRGEAA
-516 ATISAPNISDQ
+516 S
-527 TEQKSLKNFSFKEE
+527 QKSVPTIGQL
-541 ILSGNL
+541 LSAKDF
-547 TLQAIAAIT
+547 TLQALVAIT
-556 DPIRPDVPAAVKE
+556 DPIRKDVPAAVKE
-569 CRQAGIEVKVVTGDT
+569 CRHAGIEVKVVTGDT

-598 EDEPENLGADGSL
+598 EDEAENIGADGDM

-619 TGEQWEALSDDEAY
+619 TGEQWEALSDEEAY
-633 ERAKDI
+633 KRAKDI

-654 AMLQKRGEVVAVTGD
+654 AMLQKHGEVVAVTGD

-719 YRNIQRFLFFQLVV
+719 YRNLQRFLFFQLVV

-745 VLGTE
+745 IIGTE

-759 WINLIMDTFAA
+759 WVNLIMDTFAA

-780 EVMKDKPRK
+780 EVMNDKPRK

-795 TKPIGWGILFCGI
+795 NKGMAFGILFCGI
-808 VFFVMMFAFLVYCE
+808 AFFIVMFAMLIYCE
-822 RRGKGGVDTHEL
+822 RRGKGGVDVHEL
-834 TWFFTTFVMLQ
+834 TVFFTTFVMIQ

-851 AKALGSNHSAFRHFL
+851 AKSLGSNRTAFRHFL
-866 ADKGMILVL
+866 KDKGMILVL
-875 VLILFGQWVI
+875 ALVLVGQWLI

-898 SLAEWGIIIAATSVV
+898 SLTEWLVIIGATSIV
-913 LWVGELWRGVKRL
+913 LWVGEIWRAFKRL
-926 RK
+926 LAKRKN

>member
-1 MQYLCTQY
+1 
-9 VRTRAY
+9 
-15 VLIYHIKRKVL
+15 
-26 AFNKKKYFC
+26 
-35 QEMDIDKNI
+35 MDSDKNK
-44 RFGLSDEQ
+44 RFGLTDEQ
-52 VKRSRE
+52 VKQSRE
-58 QHGRNVL
+58 QYGRNVL

-88 LLVAAVVSLILAFV
+88 LLVAAFVSLILAFV
-102 EKNFMET
+102 EQNFMET

-129 AAKKFNVLTALGE
+129 AAKKFNVLTALSE
-142 EQPVKVRRNGKV
+142 EQPVKVRRGGKV
-154 MEIPRHDIVVGDVVL
+154 MQIPRHDIVVGDMVL
-169 IEVGDEVPADGE
+169 IEVGDEVPADGV
-181 LIVCNDL
+181 LLACTDL

-196 GEPLTE
+196 GEPITE
-202 KSLEGGGDGAYPRN
+202 KNLEGGGDGAYPRN

-228 GEFVVTAVGDATE
+228 GEYKVTAVGDATE
-241 IGKVAK
+241 IGKVAR
-247 KSTEQTAVQTPLYV
+247 KSTEQTSVKTPLYV
-261 QLDKLAKMISKVGS
+261 QLDKLASMISKVGS
-275 VVSVAAFVIFL
+275 VVSVATFVIFL

-301 FYLAEIV
+301 FYMAEIV

-379 DSLEMKNGDE
+379 DELLSKDE
-389 TLLDAAIALNSTAE
+389 HTELLDMAIALNSTAE
-403 LNEGK
+403 LDEEK
-408 TIGNPTESALLLWL
+408 AIGNPTESALLLWL
-422 HDHGKDYATIRK
+422 KAQNKDYKELRTHAL
-434 SIKVIKQ
+434 VIKQ
-441 LPFSTERKLMA
+441 QPFSTEKKYMA
-452 TVAEVNGEKYLFVKG
+452 TIAEVAGEKYLLVKG
-467 APEIILKQCVME
+467 APEIVLSLCEM
-479 NREEKETLEELD
+479 EEKDRNQALRELD

-502 FAYKKLSGNITNAA
+502 FAYKKMAKTEEKDS
-516 ATISAPNISDQ
+516 
-527 TEQKSLKNFSFKEE
+527 EQKDSEQNAVSNKNSFDQLLADKNF
-541 ILSGNL
+541 
-547 TLQAIAAIT
+547 TLQALVAIT
-556 DPIRPDVPAAVKE
+556 DPIRKDVPAAVKE
-569 CRQAGIEVKVVTGDT
+569 CRHAGIEVKVVTGDT
-584 AATAMEIGKQIGVF
+584 AATALEIGKQIGVF
-598 EDEPENLGADGSL
+598 EDEAENIGADGDM

-619 TGEQWEALSDDEAY
+619 TGEQWEALSDEEAY
-633 ERAKDI
+633 KRAKDI

-654 AMLQKRGEVVAVTGD
+654 AMLQKHGEIVAVTGD

-719 YRNIQRFLFFQLVV
+719 YRNLQRFLFFQLVV

-745 VLGTE
+745 IIGTE

-759 WINLIMDTFAA
+759 WVNLIMDTFAA

-780 EVMKDKPRK
+780 EVMNDNPRK

-795 TKPIGWGILFCGI
+795 NKSMAFGILFCGV
-808 VFFVMMFAFLVYCE
+808 VFFIVMFALLVYCE
-822 RRGKGGVDTHEL
+822 RRGKGGVDVHEL
-834 TWFFTTFVMLQ
+834 TIFFTTFVMIQ

-851 AKALGSNHSAFRHFL
+851 AKSLGSNRTAFRHFMK
-866 ADKGMILVL
+866 DKGMILVL
-875 VLILFGQWVI
+875 ALILVGQWVI

-898 SLAEWGIIIAATSVV
+898 SLTEWAAIIGGTSIV
-913 LWVGELWRGVKRL
+913 LWAGELYRGIKRML
-926 RK
+926 VRK

>member
-1 MQYLCTQY
+1 
-9 VRTRAY
+9 
-15 VLIYHIKRKVL
+15 
-26 AFNKKKYFC
+26 
-35 QEMDIDKNI
+35 MDIDKNKRI
-44 RFGLSDEQ
+44 GLTDEQ
-52 VKRSRE
+52 VKQSRE
-58 QHGRNVL
+58 LHGKNVL

-88 LLVAAVVSLILAFV
+88 LLVAAFVSLILAFI

-129 AAKKFNVLTALGE
+129 AAKKFNLLTALSE

-154 MEIPRHDIVVGDVVL
+154 MEIPRHDVVVGDVVL
-169 IEVGDEVPADGE
+169 VEVGDEVPADGE

-188 QINESTLT
+188 QMNESTLT
-196 GEPLTE
+196 GEPVTE

-247 KSTEQTAVQTPLYV
+247 KSTEQTSVETPLHM

-275 VVSVAAFVIFL
+275 VVSVAAFFIFL
-286 VHDILTNPAWGGKDY
+286 IHDILTNPAWGGKDY
-301 FYLAEIV
+301 FYMAEIV
-308 LNYFMMAVTL
+308 LKYFMMAVTL

-327 PMAVTLSLALNMRRM
+327 PMAITLSLALNMRRM

-373 QNQMQV
+373 QNKMQV
-379 DSLEMKNGDE
+379 SALELKQGDE
-389 TLLDAAIALNSTAE
+389 ALLDTAIALNSTAE
-403 LNEGK
+403 LNDGK
-408 TIGNPTESALLLWL
+408 PIGNPTESALLLWL
-422 HDHGKDYATIRK
+422 DAQGKDYEELRK
-434 SIKVIKQ
+434 QVNVLKQ
-441 LPFSTERKLMA
+441 LPFSTERKMMA
-452 TVAEVNGEKYLFVKG
+452 TLAEVDGETYLFVKG
-467 APEIILKQCVME
+467 APEIVMKKCIIEDRMLKQ
-479 NREEKETLEELD
+479 TAEELD

-502 FAYKKLSGNITNAA
+502 FAYKKVEASIMRTSRTSTAEVVVLLDAN
-516 ATISAPNISDQ
+516 DLQ
-527 TEQKSLKNFSFKEE
+527 
-541 ILSGNL
+541 
-547 TLQAIAAIT
+547 LQAIAAIA
-556 DPIRPDVPAAVKE
+556 DPIRPDVPAAVQE
-569 CRQAGIEVKVVTGDT
+569 CRHAGIEVKVVTGDT
-584 AATAMEIGKQIGVF
+584 AATALEIGKQIGVF
-598 EDEPENLGADGSL
+598 EDEPENIGADGSM

-619 TGEQWEALSDDEAY
+619 TGEQWEALSDEEAY

-719 YRNIQRFLFFQLVV
+719 YRNLQRFLFFQLVV

-745 VLGTE
+745 VIGTE

-759 WINLIMDTFAA
+759 WVNLIMDTFAA

-789 ATDFII
+789 ASDFII
-795 TKPIGWGILFCGI
+795 NKSIGFGILFCGI
-808 VFFVMMFAFLVYCE
+808 VFFLVMFALLVYCE
-822 RRGKGGVDTHEL
+822 RRGKGGVDVHEL
-834 TWFFTTFVMLQ
+834 TMFFTTFVMIQ

-851 AKALGSNHSAFRHFL
+851 AKALMSHHTAFRHFL
-866 ADKGMILVL
+866 KDRGMILVL
-875 VLILFGQWVI
+875 VLVLVGQWII

-891 MFRTVPL
+891 MFRTTPL
-898 SLAEWGIIIAATSVV
+898 SLHEWLLIIGSTSVV
-913 LWVGELWRGVKRL
+913 LWVGELWRGFKRMIAK
-926 RK
+926 RR

>member
-1 MQYLCTQY
+1 MCAHVRMYL
-9 VRTRAY
+9 
-15 VLIYHIKRKVL
+15 LILQKEKNFYS
-26 AFNKKKYFC
+26 
-35 QEMDIDKNI
+35 EMDIDKNKRI
-44 RFGLSDEQ
+44 GLTDEQ
-52 VKRSRE
+52 VKQSRE
-58 QHGRNVL
+58 LHGKNVL

-88 LLVAAVVSLILAFV
+88 LLVAAFVSLILAFI

-129 AAKKFNVLTALGE
+129 AAKKFNLLTALSE

-154 MEIPRHDIVVGDVVL
+154 MEIPRHDVVVGDVVL
-169 IEVGDEVPADGE
+169 VEVGDEVPADGE

-188 QINESTLT
+188 QMNESTLT
-196 GEPLTE
+196 GEPVTE

-247 KSTEQTAVQTPLYV
+247 KSTEQTSVETPLHM

-275 VVSVAAFVIFL
+275 VVSVAAFFIFL
-286 VHDILTNPAWGGKDY
+286 IHDILTNPAWGGKDY
-301 FYLAEIV
+301 FYMAEIV

-327 PMAVTLSLALNMRRM
+327 PMAITLSLALNMRRM

-373 QNQMQV
+373 QNKMQV
-379 DSLEMKNGDE
+379 SALELKQGDE
-389 TLLDAAIALNSTAE
+389 ALLDTAIALNSTAE
-403 LNEGK
+403 LNDGK
-408 TIGNPTESALLLWL
+408 PIGNPTESALLLWL
-422 HDHGKDYATIRK
+422 DAQGKDYEELRK
-434 SIKVIKQ
+434 QVNVLKQ
-441 LPFSTERKLMA
+441 LPFSTERKMMA
-452 TVAEVNGEKYLFVKG
+452 TLAEVDGETYLFVKG
-467 APEIILKQCVME
+467 APEIVMKKCIIE
-479 NREEKETLEELD
+479 DRMQRQTAEELD

-502 FAYKKLSGNITNAA
+502 FAYKKIEASIMRTSRTSTAEVVALLDAN
-516 ATISAPNISDQ
+516 DLQ
-527 TEQKSLKNFSFKEE
+527 
-541 ILSGNL
+541 
-547 TLQAIAAIT
+547 LQAIAAIA
-556 DPIRPDVPAAVKE
+556 DPIRPDVPAAVQE
-569 CRQAGIEVKVVTGDT
+569 CRHAGIEVKVVTGDT

-598 EDEPENLGADGSL
+598 EDEPENIGADGSM

-619 TGEQWEALSDDEAY
+619 TGEQWEALSDEEAY

-719 YRNIQRFLFFQLVV
+719 YRNLQRFLFFQLVV

-745 VLGTE
+745 VIGTE

-759 WINLIMDTFAA
+759 WVNLIMDTFAA

-780 EVMKDKPRK
+780 EVMKEKPRK
-789 ATDFII
+789 ASDFII
-795 TKPIGWGILFCGI
+795 NKSIGFGILFCGI
-808 VFFVMMFAFLVYCE
+808 VFFLVMFALLVYCE
-822 RRGKGGVDTHEL
+822 RRGKGGVDVHEL
-834 TWFFTTFVMLQ
+834 TMFFTTFVMIQ

-851 AKALGSNHSAFRHFL
+851 AKALMSHHTAFRHFL
-866 ADKGMILVL
+866 KDKGMILVL
-875 VLILFGQWVI
+875 VLVLVGQWII

-891 MFRTVPL
+891 MFRTTPL
-898 SLAEWGIIIAATSVV
+898 SLHEWLLIIGSTSVV
-913 LWVGELWRGVKRL
+913 LWVGELWRAFKRMIAK
-926 RK
+926 RR

>member
-1 MQYLCTQY
+1 
-9 VRTRAY
+9 
-15 VLIYHIKRKVL
+15 
-26 AFNKKKYFC
+26 
-35 QEMDIDKNI
+35 MDIDKNKRI
-44 RFGLSDEQ
+44 GLTDEQ
-52 VKRSRE
+52 VKQSRE
-58 QHGRNVL
+58 QHGKNVL

-88 LLVAAVVSLILAFV
+88 LLVAAFVSLILAFI

-129 AAKKFNVLTALGE
+129 AAKKFNLLTALSE
-142 EQPVKVRRNGKV
+142 EQSVKVRRNGKV
-154 MEIPRHDIVVGDVVL
+154 MEIPRHDVVVGDVVL
-169 IEVGDEVPADGE
+169 VEVGDEVPADGE

-196 GEPLTE
+196 GEPVAE

-247 KSTEQTAVQTPLYV
+247 KSTEQTSVETPLHM

-275 VVSVAAFVIFL
+275 VVSVAAFFIFL
-286 VHDILTNPAWGGKDY
+286 IHDILTNPAWGGKDY
-301 FYLAEIV
+301 FYMAEIV
-308 LNYFMMAVTL
+308 LKYFMMAVTL

-327 PMAVTLSLALNMRRM
+327 PMAITLSLALNMRRM

-373 QNQMQV
+373 QNKMQV
-379 DSLEMKNGDE
+379 SALELKQGDE
-389 TLLDAAIALNSTAE
+389 ALLDTAIALNSTAE
-403 LNEGK
+403 LNDGK
-408 TIGNPTESALLLWL
+408 PIGNPTESALLLWL
-422 HDHGKDYATIRK
+422 DAQGKDYEELRK
-434 SIKVIKQ
+434 QVTVLKQ
-441 LPFSTERKLMA
+441 LPFSTERKMMA
-452 TVAEVNGEKYLFVKG
+452 TLAEVDGETYLFVKG
-467 APEIILKQCVME
+467 APEIVMKKCIIE
-479 NREEKETLEELD
+479 NRMQRQTAEELD

-502 FAYKKLSGNITNAA
+502 FAYKKIEASIMRTSRTSTAEVVVLLDAN
-516 ATISAPNISDQ
+516 DLQ
-527 TEQKSLKNFSFKEE
+527 
-541 ILSGNL
+541 
-547 TLQAIAAIT
+547 LQAIAAIA
-556 DPIRPDVPAAVKE
+556 DPIRPDVPAAVQE
-569 CRQAGIEVKVVTGDT
+569 CRHAGIEVKVVTGDT
-584 AATAMEIGKQIGVF
+584 AATALEIGKQIGVF
-598 EDEPENLGADGSL
+598 EDEPENIGADGSL

-619 TGEQWEALSDDEAY
+619 TGEQWEALSDEEAY

-719 YRNIQRFLFFQLVV
+719 YRNLQRFLFFQLVV

-745 VLGTE
+745 VIGTE

-759 WINLIMDTFAA
+759 WVNLIMDTFAA

-789 ATDFII
+789 ASDFII
-795 TKPIGWGILFCGI
+795 NKSIGFGILFCGI
-808 VFFVMMFAFLVYCE
+808 VFFLVMFALLVYCE
-822 RRGKGGVDTHEL
+822 RRGKGGVDVHEL
-834 TWFFTTFVMLQ
+834 TMFFTTFVMIQ

-851 AKALGSNHSAFRHFL
+851 AKALMSHHTAFRHFL
-866 ADKGMILVL
+866 KDKGMILVL
-875 VLILFGQWVI
+875 VLVLVGQGII

-891 MFRTVPL
+891 MFRTTPL
-898 SLAEWGIIIAATSVV
+898 SLHEWLLIIGSTSVV
-913 LWVGELWRGVKRL
+913 LWAGELWRTFKRMIAK
-926 RK
+926 RR

>member
-1 MQYLCTQY
+1 
-9 VRTRAY
+9 
-15 VLIYHIKRKVL
+15 
-26 AFNKKKYFC
+26 
-35 QEMDIDKNI
+35 MDIDKNK
-44 RFGLSDEQ
+44 RFGLTDEQ
-52 VKRSRE
+52 VKQSRE

-65 TPPQRTSLWK
+65 TPPHRTSLWK

-88 LLVAAVVSLILAFV
+88 LLVAAFVSLILAFI
-102 EKNFMET
+102 EQNFMET

-129 AAKKFNVLTALGE
+129 AAKKFNVLTALSE
-142 EQPVKVRRNGKV
+142 EQPVKVRRKGKV
-154 MEIPRHDIVVGDVVL
+154 MQIPRHDIVVGDVVL

-181 LIVCNDL
+181 LLTCTDL

-196 GEPLTE
+196 GEPITE
-202 KSLEGGGDGAYPRN
+202 KNLEGGGDGAYPRN
-216 VILRSTMVMNGR
+216 VVLRSTMVMNGR

-241 IGKVAK
+241 IGKVAQ
-247 KSTEQTAVQTPLYV
+247 KSTEQTSVKTPLYV
-261 QLDKLAKMISKVGS
+261 QLDKLASMISKVGS

-286 VHDILTNPAWGGKDY
+286 VHDVLTNPVWGGKDY
-301 FYLAEIV
+301 FYMAEIV
-308 LNYFMMAVTL
+308 LGYFMMAVTL

-379 DSLEMKNGDE
+379 DELLQKDDNVQ
-389 TLLDAAIALNSTAE
+389 LLDVAIALNSTAE
-403 LNEGK
+403 LDEDK
-408 TIGNPTESALLLWL
+408 AIGNPTESALLLWL
-422 HDHGKDYATIRK
+422 KSQGKDYKEIRQQA
-434 SIKVIKQ
+434 KVLKQ
-441 LPFSTERKLMA
+441 QPFSTEKKYMA
-452 TVAEVNGEKYLFVKG
+452 TIAEVSDKKYLLVKG
-467 APEIILKQCVME
+467 APEIVLSLCQME
-479 NREEKETLEELD
+479 ERERNQALRELD

-502 FAYKKLSGNITNAA
+502 FAFKEIDADL
-516 ATISAPNISDQ
+516 NISQLMSD
-527 TEQKSLKNFSFKEE
+527 KNF
-541 ILSGNL
+541 
-547 TLQAIAAIT
+547 TLQALVAIT
-556 DPIRPDVPAAVKE
+556 DPIRKDVPAAVKE
-569 CRQAGIEVKVVTGDT
+569 CRRAGIEVKVVTGDT
-584 AATAMEIGKQIGVF
+584 AATALEIGKQIGVF
-598 EDEPENLGADGSL
+598 EDEAENIGADGDM

-619 TGEQWEALSDDEAY
+619 TGEQWEALSDEEAY

-654 AMLQKRGEVVAVTGD
+654 AMLQKRGDVVAVTGD

-678 YAHVGLSL
+678 YAHLGLSL

-719 YRNIQRFLFFQLVV
+719 YRNLQRFLFFQLVV
-733 NVAALLL
+733 NVVALLL

-745 VLGTE
+745 VIGTE

-759 WINLIMDTFAA
+759 WVNLIMDTFAA

-780 EVMKDKPRK
+780 EVMQDKPRK
-789 ATDFII
+789 GSDFII
-795 TKPIGWGILFCGI
+795 TKSMAWGILFCGV
-808 VFFVMMFAFLVYCE
+808 VFFAVMFALLVYCE
-822 RRGKGGVDTHEL
+822 RRGEGGVDVHEL
-834 TWFFTTFVMLQ
+834 TIFFTIFVMIQ

-851 AKALGSNHSAFRHFL
+851 AKALGSNRTAFRHFL
-866 ADKGMILVL
+866 KDKGMILVL
-875 VLILFGQWVI
+875 GLILIGQWII

-898 SLAEWGIIIAATSVV
+898 SATEWLAIIGGTSIV
-913 LWVGELWRGVKRL
+913 LWAGEVFRLFKRL
-926 RK
+926 LAKRNK

>member
-1 MQYLCTQY
+1 
-9 VRTRAY
+9 
-15 VLIYHIKRKVL
+15 
-26 AFNKKKYFC
+26 
-35 QEMDIDKNI
+35 MDIDKNKRI
-44 RFGLSDEQ
+44 GLTDEQ
-52 VKRSRE
+52 VKQSRE
-58 QHGRNVL
+58 QHGKNVL

-88 LLVAAVVSLILAFV
+88 LLVAAFVSLILAFI

-129 AAKKFNVLTALGE
+129 AAKKFNLLTALSE

-154 MEIPRHDIVVGDVVL
+154 MEIPRHDVVVGDVVL
-169 IEVGDEVPADGE
+169 VEVGDEVPADGE

-188 QINESTLT
+188 QINESALT
-196 GEPLTE
+196 GEPVAE
-202 KSLEGGGDGAYPRN
+202 KSLEGGGDGAYLRN
-216 VILRSTMVMNGR
+216 IILRSTMVMNGR

-247 KSTEQTAVQTPLYV
+247 KSTEQTSVETPLHM

-275 VVSVAAFVIFL
+275 VVSVAAFFIFL
-286 VHDILTNPAWGGKDY
+286 IHDILTNPAWGGKDY
-301 FYLAEIV
+301 FYMAEIV
-308 LNYFMMAVTL
+308 LKYFMMAVTL

-327 PMAVTLSLALNMRRM
+327 PMAITLSLALNMRRM
-342 LKSNNLVR
+342 LQSNNLVR

-373 QNQMQV
+373 QNKMQV
-379 DSLEMKNGDE
+379 SALELKQGDE
-389 TLLDAAIALNSTAE
+389 ALLDTAIALNSTAE
-403 LNEGK
+403 LNDGK
-408 TIGNPTESALLLWL
+408 PIGNPTESALLLWL
-422 HDHGKDYATIRK
+422 DAQGKDYEELRK
-434 SIKVIKQ
+434 QVNVLKQ
-441 LPFSTERKLMA
+441 LPFSTERKMMA
-452 TVAEVNGEKYLFVKG
+452 TLAEVDGETYLFVKG
-467 APEIILKQCVME
+467 APEIVMKKCIIE
-479 NREEKETLEELD
+479 DRMLRQSAEELD

-502 FAYKKLSGNITNAA
+502 FAYKKIETSIMRTSRTSTAEVVALLDAN
-516 ATISAPNISDQ
+516 DLQ
-527 TEQKSLKNFSFKEE
+527 
-541 ILSGNL
+541 
-547 TLQAIAAIT
+547 LQAIAAIA
-556 DPIRPDVPAAVKE
+556 DPIRPDVPAAVQE
-569 CRQAGIEVKVVTGDT
+569 CRHAGIEVKVVTGDT
-584 AATAMEIGKQIGVF
+584 AATALEIGKQIGVF
-598 EDEPENLGADGSL
+598 EDEPENIGADGSL

-619 TGEQWEALSDDEAY
+619 TGEQWEALSDEEAY

-719 YRNIQRFLFFQLVV
+719 YRNLQRFLFFQLVV

-745 VLGTE
+745 VIGTE

-759 WINLIMDTFAA
+759 WVNLIMDTFAA

-789 ATDFII
+789 ASDFII
-795 TKPIGWGILFCGI
+795 NKSIGFGILFCGI
-808 VFFVMMFAFLVYCE
+808 VFFLVMFALLVYCE
-822 RRGKGGVDTHEL
+822 RRGKGGVDVHEL
-834 TWFFTTFVMLQ
+834 TMFFTTFVMIQ

-851 AKALGSNHSAFRHFL
+851 AKALMSHHTAFRHFL
-866 ADKGMILVL
+866 KDKGMILVL
-875 VLILFGQWVI
+875 VLVLVGQWII

-891 MFRTVPL
+891 MFRTTPL
-898 SLAEWGIIIAATSVV
+898 SLHEWLLIIGSTSVV
-913 LWVGELWRGVKRL
+913 LWVGELWRAFKRMMAK
-926 RK
+926 RR

>member
-1 MQYLCTQY
+1 
-9 VRTRAY
+9 
-15 VLIYHIKRKVL
+15 
-26 AFNKKKYFC
+26 
-35 QEMDIDKNI
+35 MDIDKNKRI
-44 RFGLSDEQ
+44 GLTDEQ
-52 VKRSRE
+52 VKQSRE
-58 QHGRNVL
+58 QHGKNVL

-88 LLVAAVVSLILAFV
+88 LLVAAFVSLILAFI

-129 AAKKFNVLTALGE
+129 AAKKFNLLTALSE

-154 MEIPRHDIVVGDVVL
+154 MEIPRHDVVVGDVVL
-169 IEVGDEVPADGE
+169 VEVGDEVPADGE

-196 GEPLTE
+196 GEPVTE

-247 KSTEQTAVQTPLYV
+247 KSTEQTSVQTPLHV

-275 VVSVAAFVIFL
+275 VVSVAAFFIFL
-286 VHDILTNPAWGGKDY
+286 IHDILTNPAWGGKDY
-301 FYLAEIV
+301 FYMAEIV
-308 LNYFMMAVTL
+308 LKYFMMAVTL

-327 PMAVTLSLALNMRRM
+327 PMAITLSLALNMRRM

-373 QNQMQV
+373 QNKMQV
-379 DSLEMKNGDE
+379 SALELKQGDE
-389 TLLDAAIALNSTAE
+389 ALLDTAIALNSTAE
-403 LNEGK
+403 LNDGK
-408 TIGNPTESALLLWL
+408 PIGNPTESALLLWL
-422 HDHGKDYATIRK
+422 DAQGKDYEELRK
-434 SIKVIKQ
+434 QVNVLKQ
-441 LPFSTERKLMA
+441 LPFSTERKMMA
-452 TVAEVNGEKYLFVKG
+452 TLAEVDGETYLFVKG
-467 APEIILKQCVME
+467 APEIVMKKCIIE
-479 NREEKETLEELD
+479 DRMLRQSAEELD

-502 FAYKKLSGNITNAA
+502 FAYKKIEVSIMRTSRTSTAEVVALLDAN
-516 ATISAPNISDQ
+516 
-527 TEQKSLKNFSFKEE
+527 
-541 ILSGNL
+541 NL
-547 TLQAIAAIT
+547 QLQAIAAIA
-556 DPIRPDVPAAVKE
+556 DPIRPDVPAAVQE
-569 CRQAGIEVKVVTGDT
+569 CRHAGIEVKVVTGDT
-584 AATAMEIGKQIGVF
+584 AATALEIGKQIGVF
-598 EDEPENLGADGSL
+598 EDEPENIGADGSL

-619 TGEQWEALSDDEAY
+619 TGEEWEALSDEEAY

-719 YRNIQRFLFFQLVV
+719 YRNLQRFLFFQLVV

-745 VLGTE
+745 VIGTE
-750 MPLTVTQIL
+750 IPLTVTQIL
-759 WINLIMDTFAA
+759 WVNLIMDTFAA

-780 EVMKDKPRK
+780 EVMKEKPRK
-789 ATDFII
+789 ASDFII
-795 TKPIGWGILFCGI
+795 NKSIGFGILFCGI
-808 VFFVMMFAFLVYCE
+808 VFFLVMFALLVYCE
-822 RRGKGGVDTHEL
+822 RRGKGGVDVHEL
-834 TWFFTTFVMLQ
+834 TMFFTTFVMIQ

-851 AKALGSNHSAFRHFL
+851 AKALMSHHTAFRHFL
-866 ADKGMILVL
+866 KDRGMILVL
-875 VLILFGQWVI
+875 VLVLVGQWII

-891 MFRTVPL
+891 MFRTTPL
-898 SLAEWGIIIAATSVV
+898 SLHEWLLIIGSTSVV
-913 LWVGELWRGVKRL
+913 LWAGELWRAFKRMIAK
-926 RK
+926 RR

>member
-1 MQYLCTQY
+1 M
-9 VRTRAY
+9 
-15 VLIYHIKRKVL
+15 
-26 AFNKKKYFC
+26 N
-35 QEMDIDKNI
+35 IDKNKRI
-44 RFGLSDEQ
+44 GLTDEQ
-52 VKRSRE
+52 VKQSRE
-58 QHGRNVL
+58 QHGKNVL

-88 LLVAAVVSLILAFV
+88 LLVAAFVSLILAFI

-129 AAKKFNVLTALGE
+129 AAKKFNLLTALSE

-154 MEIPRHDIVVGDVVL
+154 MEIPRHDVVVGDVVL
-169 IEVGDEVPADGE
+169 VEVGDEVPADGE

-188 QINESTLT
+188 QINESALT
-196 GEPLTE
+196 GEPVAE
-202 KSLEGGGDGAYPRN
+202 KSLESGGDGAYPRN
-216 VILRSTMVMNGR
+216 IILRSTMVMNGR

-247 KSTEQTAVQTPLYV
+247 KSTEQTSVETPLNM

-275 VVSVAAFVIFL
+275 VVSVAAFFIFL
-286 VHDILTNPAWGGKDY
+286 IHDILTNPAWGGKDY
-301 FYLAEIV
+301 FYMAEIV
-308 LNYFMMAVTL
+308 LKYFMMAVTL

-327 PMAVTLSLALNMRRM
+327 PMAITLSLALNMRRM

-373 QNQMQV
+373 QNKMQV
-379 DSLEMKNGDE
+379 SALELKQGDE
-389 TLLDAAIALNSTAE
+389 ALLDTAIALNSTAE
-403 LNEGK
+403 LNGGK
-408 TIGNPTESALLLWL
+408 PIGNPTESALLLWL
-422 HDHGKDYATIRK
+422 DAQGKDYEELRK
-434 SIKVIKQ
+434 QVNVLKQ
-441 LPFSTERKLMA
+441 LPFSTERKMMA
-452 TVAEVNGEKYLFVKG
+452 TLAEVDGETYLFVKG
-467 APEIILKQCVME
+467 APEIVMKKCIIE
-479 NREEKETLEELD
+479 DRMLRQSAEELD

-502 FAYKKLSGNITNAA
+502 FAYKKIEASIMRTSRTSTAEVVALLDAN
-516 ATISAPNISDQ
+516 DLQ
-527 TEQKSLKNFSFKEE
+527 
-541 ILSGNL
+541 
-547 TLQAIAAIT
+547 LQAIAAIA
-556 DPIRPDVPAAVKE
+556 DPIRPDVPAAVQE
-569 CRQAGIEVKVVTGDT
+569 CRHAGIEVKVVTGDT
-584 AATAMEIGKQIGVF
+584 AATALEIGKQIGVF
-598 EDEPENLGADGSL
+598 EDEPENIGADGSL

-619 TGEQWEALSDDEAY
+619 TGEQWEALSDEEAY

-719 YRNIQRFLFFQLVV
+719 YRNLQRFLFFQLVV

-745 VLGTE
+745 VIGTE

-759 WINLIMDTFAA
+759 WVNLIMDTFAA

-789 ATDFII
+789 ASDFII
-795 TKPIGWGILFCGI
+795 NKSIGFGILFCGI
-808 VFFVMMFAFLVYCE
+808 VFFLVMFALLVYCE
-822 RRGKGGVDTHEL
+822 RRGKGGVDVHEL
-834 TWFFTTFVMLQ
+834 TMFFTTFVMIQ

-851 AKALGSNHSAFRHFL
+851 AKALMSHHTAFRHFL
-866 ADKGMILVL
+866 KDRGMILVL
-875 VLILFGQWVI
+875 VLVLVGQWII

-891 MFRTVPL
+891 MFRTTPL
-898 SLAEWGIIIAATSVV
+898 SLHEWLLIIGSTSVV
-913 LWVGELWRGVKRL
+913 LWVGELWRGFKRMIAK
-926 RK
+926 RR

>member
-1 MQYLCTQY
+1 
-9 VRTRAY
+9 
-15 VLIYHIKRKVL
+15 
-26 AFNKKKYFC
+26 
-35 QEMDIDKNI
+35 MDIDKNRRI
-44 RFGLSDEQ
+44 GLTDEQ
-52 VKRSRE
+52 VKQSRE
-58 QHGRNVL
+58 QHGKNVL

-88 LLVAAVVSLILAFV
+88 LLVAAFVSLILAFI

-129 AAKKFNVLTALGE
+129 AAKKFNLLTALSE

-154 MEIPRHDIVVGDVVL
+154 MEIPRHDVVVGDIVL
-169 IEVGDEVPADGE
+169 VEVGDEVPADGE

-188 QINESTLT
+188 QINESALT
-196 GEPLTE
+196 GEPVAE

-247 KSTEQTAVQTPLYV
+247 KSTEQTSVETPLHM

-275 VVSVAAFVIFL
+275 VVSVAAFFIFL
-286 VHDILTNPAWGGKDY
+286 IHDILTNPAWGGKDY
-301 FYLAEIV
+301 FYMAEIV
-308 LNYFMMAVTL
+308 LKYFMMAVTL

-327 PMAVTLSLALNMRRM
+327 PMAITLSLALNMRRM

-373 QNQMQV
+373 QNKMQV
-379 DSLEMKNGDE
+379 SALELKLGDE
-389 TLLDAAIALNSTAE
+389 ALLDTAIALNSTAE
-403 LNEGK
+403 LNDGK
-408 TIGNPTESALLLWL
+408 PIGNPTESALLLWL
-422 HDHGKDYATIRK
+422 DAQGKDYEELRK
-434 SIKVIKQ
+434 QVNVLKQ
-441 LPFSTERKLMA
+441 LPFSTERKMMA
-452 TVAEVNGEKYLFVKG
+452 TLAEVDGETYLFVKG
-467 APEIILKQCVME
+467 APEIVMKKCIIEDRMLKQ
-479 NREEKETLEELD
+479 TAEELD

-502 FAYKKLSGNITNAA
+502 FAYKKIEASIMRTSRTSTAEVVALLDAN
-516 ATISAPNISDQ
+516 DLQ
-527 TEQKSLKNFSFKEE
+527 
-541 ILSGNL
+541 
-547 TLQAIAAIT
+547 LQAIAAIA
-556 DPIRPDVPAAVKE
+556 DPIRPDVPAAVQE
-569 CRQAGIEVKVVTGDT
+569 CRHAGIEVKVVTGDT
-584 AATAMEIGKQIGVF
+584 AATALEIGKQIGVF
-598 EDEPENLGADGSL
+598 EDEPENIGADGSM

-619 TGEQWEALSDDEAY
+619 TGEQWEALSDEEAY

-719 YRNIQRFLFFQLVV
+719 YRNLQRFLFFQLVV

-745 VLGTE
+745 VIGTE

-759 WINLIMDTFAA
+759 WVNLIMDTFAA

-789 ATDFII
+789 ASDFII
-795 TKPIGWGILFCGI
+795 NKSIGFGILFCGI
-808 VFFVMMFAFLVYCE
+808 VFFLVMFALLVYCE
-822 RRGKGGVDTHEL
+822 RRGKGGVDVHEL
-834 TWFFTTFVMLQ
+834 TMFFTTFVMIQ

-851 AKALGSNHSAFRHFL
+851 AKALMSHHTAFRHFL
-866 ADKGMILVL
+866 KDKGMILVL
-875 VLILFGQWVI
+875 VLVLVGQWII

-891 MFRTVPL
+891 MFRTTPL
-898 SLAEWGIIIAATSVV
+898 SLHEWLLIIGSTSVV
-913 LWVGELWRGVKRL
+913 LWAGELWRTFKRMIAK
-926 RK
+926 RR

>member
-1 MQYLCTQY
+1 M
-9 VRTRAY
+9 RTRAY
-15 VLIYHIKRKVL
+15 VLINRTKE
-26 AFNKKKYFC
+26 KYFYS
-35 QEMDIDKNI
+35 EMDIDKNKRI
-44 RFGLSDEQ
+44 GLTDEQ
-52 VKRSRE
+52 VKQSRE
-58 QHGRNVL
+58 QHGKNVL

-88 LLVAAVVSLILAFV
+88 LLVAAFVSLILAFI

-129 AAKKFNVLTALGE
+129 AAKKFNLLTALSE

-154 MEIPRHDIVVGDVVL
+154 MEIPRHDVVVGDVVL
-169 IEVGDEVPADGE
+169 VEVGDEVPADGE

-188 QINESTLT
+188 QINESALT
-196 GEPLTE
+196 GEPVTE

-216 VILRSTMVMNGR
+216 IILRSTMVMNGR

-247 KSTEQTAVQTPLYV
+247 KSTEQTSVETPLHM

-275 VVSVAAFVIFL
+275 VVSVAAFFIFL
-286 VHDILTNPAWGGKDY
+286 IHDILTNPAWGGKDY
-301 FYLAEIV
+301 FYMAEIV
-308 LNYFMMAVTL
+308 LKYFMMAVTL

-327 PMAVTLSLALNMRRM
+327 PMAITLSLALNMRRM

-373 QNQMQV
+373 QNKMQV
-379 DSLEMKNGDE
+379 SALELKQGDE
-389 TLLDAAIALNSTAE
+389 ALLDTAIALNSTAE
-403 LNEGK
+403 LNDGK
-408 TIGNPTESALLLWL
+408 PIGNPTESALLLWL
-422 HDHGKDYATIRK
+422 DAQGKDYEELRK
-434 SIKVIKQ
+434 QVNVLKQ
-441 LPFSTERKLMA
+441 LPFSTERKMMA
-452 TVAEVNGEKYLFVKG
+452 TLAEVDGETYLFVKG
-467 APEIILKQCVME
+467 APEIVMKKCIIEDRMQKQ
-479 NREEKETLEELD
+479 TAEELD

-502 FAYKKLSGNITNAA
+502 FAYKKIETSIMRTSRTSTAEVVALLDAN
-516 ATISAPNISDQ
+516 DLQ
-527 TEQKSLKNFSFKEE
+527 
-541 ILSGNL
+541 
-547 TLQAIAAIT
+547 LQAIAAIA
-556 DPIRPDVPAAVKE
+556 DPIRPDVPAAVQE
-569 CRQAGIEVKVVTGDT
+569 CRHAGIEVKVVTGDT
-584 AATAMEIGKQIGVF
+584 AATALEIGKQIGVF
-598 EDEPENLGADGSL
+598 EDEPENIGADGSL

-619 TGEQWEALSDDEAY
+619 TGEQWEALSDEEAY

-719 YRNIQRFLFFQLVV
+719 YRNLQRFLFFQLVV

-745 VLGTE
+745 VIGTE

-759 WINLIMDTFAA
+759 WVNLIMDTFAA

-789 ATDFII
+789 ASDFII
-795 TKPIGWGILFCGI
+795 NKSIGFGILLCGI
-808 VFFVMMFAFLVYCE
+808 VFFLVMFALLVYCE
-822 RRGKGGVDTHEL
+822 RRGKGGVDVHEL
-834 TWFFTTFVMLQ
+834 TMFFTTFVMIQ

-851 AKALGSNHSAFRHFL
+851 AKALMSHHTAFRHFL
-866 ADKGMILVL
+866 KDKGMILVL
-875 VLILFGQWVI
+875 VLVLVGQWII

-891 MFRTVPL
+891 MFRTTPL
-898 SLAEWGIIIAATSVV
+898 SLHEWLLIIGSTSVV
-913 LWVGELWRGVKRL
+913 LWVGELWRAFKRMIAK
-926 RK
+926 RR

>member
-1 MQYLCTQY
+1 
-9 VRTRAY
+9 
-15 VLIYHIKRKVL
+15 
-26 AFNKKKYFC
+26 
-35 QEMDIDKNI
+35 MDIDKNK
-44 RFGLSDEQ
+44 RFGLTDEQ
-52 VKRSRE
+52 VKQSRE

-65 TPPQRTSLWK
+65 TPPHRTSLWK

-88 LLVAAVVSLILAFV
+88 LLVAAFVSLILAFI
-102 EKNFMET
+102 EHNFMET

-129 AAKKFNVLTALGE
+129 AAKKFNVLTALSE
-142 EQPVKVRRNGKV
+142 EQPVKVRRGGKV
-154 MEIPRHDIVVGDVVL
+154 MQIPRHDIVVGDVVL

-181 LIVCNDL
+181 LLVSTDL

-196 GEPLTE
+196 GEPITE
-202 KSLEGGGDGAYPRN
+202 KNTEGGGDGAYPRN

-241 IGKVAK
+241 IGKVAQ
-247 KSTEQTAVQTPLYV
+247 KSTEQTSVKTPLYV
-261 QLDKLAKMISKVGS
+261 QLDKLASMISKVGS

-301 FYLAEIV
+301 FYMAEIV
-308 LNYFMMAVTL
+308 LDYFMMAVTL

-327 PMAVTLSLALNMRRM
+327 PMAITLSLALNMRRM

-379 DSLEMKNGDE
+379 DELLPKDDNQH
-389 TLLDAAIALNSTAE
+389 LLDVAIAINSTAE
-403 LNEGK
+403 LDEDK
-408 TIGNPTESALLLWL
+408 AIGNPTESALLLWL
-422 HDHGKDYATIRK
+422 KSQDKDYRELRHQA
-434 SIKVIKQ
+434 KVLKQ
-441 LPFSTERKLMA
+441 QPFSTEKKYMA
-452 TVAEVNGEKYLFVKG
+452 TIAEVDGEKYLLVKG
-467 APEIILKQCVME
+467 APEIVLDLCEME
-479 NREEKETLEELD
+479 ERYRNQALRELD

-502 FAYKKLSGNITNAA
+502 FAYRRIDRGEAASEKSVPTIGQLLSAK
-516 ATISAPNISDQ
+516 D
-527 TEQKSLKNFSFKEE
+527 F
-541 ILSGNL
+541 
-547 TLQAIAAIT
+547 TLQALVAIT
-556 DPIRPDVPAAVKE
+556 DPIRKDVPAAVKE
-569 CRQAGIEVKVVTGDT
+569 CRHAGIEVKVVTGDT

-598 EDEPENLGADGSL
+598 EDEAENIGADGDM

-619 TGEQWEALSDDEAY
+619 TGEQWEALSDEEAY
-633 ERAKDI
+633 KRAKDI

-654 AMLQKRGEVVAVTGD
+654 AMLQKHGEVVAVTGD

-719 YRNIQRFLFFQLVV
+719 YRNLQRFLFFQLVV

-745 VLGTE
+745 IIGTE

-759 WINLIMDTFAA
+759 WVNLIMDTFAA

-780 EVMKDKPRK
+780 EVMNDKPRK

-795 TKPIGWGILFCGI
+795 NKGMAFGILFCGI
-808 VFFVMMFAFLVYCE
+808 AFFIVMFAMLIYCE
-822 RRGKGGVDTHEL
+822 RRGKGGVDVHEL
-834 TWFFTTFVMLQ
+834 TVFFTTFVMIQ

-851 AKALGSNHSAFRHFL
+851 AKSLGSNRTAFRHFL
-866 ADKGMILVL
+866 KDKGMILVL
-875 VLILFGQWVI
+875 ALVLVGQWLI

-898 SLAEWGIIIAATSVV
+898 SLTEWLVIIGATSIV
-913 LWVGELWRGVKRL
+913 LWVGEIWRVFKRL
-926 RK
+926 LANRKN

>member
-1 MQYLCTQY
+1 
-9 VRTRAY
+9 
-15 VLIYHIKRKVL
+15 
-26 AFNKKKYFC
+26 
-35 QEMDIDKNI
+35 MDIDKNKRI
-44 RFGLSDEQ
+44 GLTDEQ
-52 VKRSRE
+52 VKQSRE

-88 LLVAAVVSLILAFV
+88 LLVAAFISLILAFI

-129 AAKKFNVLTALGE
+129 AAKKFNLLTALSE

-154 MEIPRHDIVVGDVVL
+154 MEIPRHDVVVGDVVL
-169 IEVGDEVPADGE
+169 VEVGDEVPADGE

-196 GEPLTE
+196 GEPVTE

-247 KSTEQTAVQTPLYV
+247 KSTEQTSVETPLHM

-275 VVSVAAFVIFL
+275 VVSVAAFFIFL
-286 VHDILTNPAWGGKDY
+286 IHDILTNPAWGGKDY
-301 FYLAEIV
+301 FYMAEIV
-308 LNYFMMAVTL
+308 LKYFMMAVTL

-327 PMAVTLSLALNMRRM
+327 PMAITLSLALNMRRM

-373 QNQMQV
+373 QNKMQV
-379 DSLEMKNGDE
+379 SALELKQGDE
-389 TLLDAAIALNSTAE
+389 ALLDTAIALNSTAE
-403 LNEGK
+403 LNDGK
-408 TIGNPTESALLLWL
+408 PIGNPTESALLLWL
-422 HDHGKDYATIRK
+422 DAQGKDYEELRRQ
-434 SIKVIKQ
+434 VNVLKQ
-441 LPFSTERKLMA
+441 LPFSTERKMMA
-452 TVAEVNGEKYLFVKG
+452 TLAEVDGETYLFVKG
-467 APEIILKQCVME
+467 APEIVMKKCVIEDRML
-479 NREEKETLEELD
+479 RQSAEELD

-502 FAYKKLSGNITNAA
+502 FAYKKIEASIMRTSRTSTAEVVALLDAN
-516 ATISAPNISDQ
+516 DLQ
-527 TEQKSLKNFSFKEE
+527 
-541 ILSGNL
+541 
-547 TLQAIAAIT
+547 LQAIAAIA
-556 DPIRPDVPAAVKE
+556 DPIRPDVPAAVQE
-569 CRQAGIEVKVVTGDT
+569 CRHAGIEVKVVTGDT
-584 AATAMEIGKQIGVF
+584 AATALEIGKQIGVF
-598 EDEPENLGADGSL
+598 EDEPENIGADGSL

-619 TGEQWEALSDDEAY
+619 TGEQWEALSDEEAY

-719 YRNIQRFLFFQLVV
+719 YRNLQRFLFFQLVV

-745 VLGTE
+745 VIGTE

-759 WINLIMDTFAA
+759 WVNLIMDTFAA

-780 EVMKDKPRK
+780 EVMKEKPRK
-789 ATDFII
+789 ASDFII
-795 TKPIGWGILFCGI
+795 NKSIGFGILFCGI
-808 VFFVMMFAFLVYCE
+808 FFFLVMFALLVYCE
-822 RRGKGGVDTHEL
+822 RRGKGGVDVHEL
-834 TWFFTTFVMLQ
+834 TMFFTTFVMIQ

-851 AKALGSNHSAFRHFL
+851 AKALMSHHTAFRHFL
-866 ADKGMILVL
+866 KDKGMILVL
-875 VLILFGQWVI
+875 VLVLVGQWII

-891 MFRTVPL
+891 MFRTTPL
-898 SLAEWGIIIAATSVV
+898 SLHEWLLIIGSTSVV
-913 LWVGELWRGVKRL
+913 LWAGELWRAFKRMIAK
-926 RK
+926 RR

>member
-1 MQYLCTQY
+1 
-9 VRTRAY
+9 
-15 VLIYHIKRKVL
+15 
-26 AFNKKKYFC
+26 
-35 QEMDIDKNI
+35 MDIDKNKRI
-44 RFGLSDEQ
+44 GLTDEQ
-52 VKRSRE
+52 VKQSRE
-58 QHGRNVL
+58 QHGKNVL

-88 LLVAAVVSLILAFV
+88 LLVAAFVSLILAFI

-129 AAKKFNVLTALGE
+129 AAKKFNLLTALSE

-154 MEIPRHDIVVGDVVL
+154 MEIPRHDVVVGDVVL
-169 IEVGDEVPADGE
+169 VEVGDEVPADGE

-188 QINESTLT
+188 QINESALT
-196 GEPLTE
+196 GEPVAE

-247 KSTEQTAVQTPLYV
+247 KSTEQTSVETPLHM

-275 VVSVAAFVIFL
+275 VVSVAAFFIFL
-286 VHDILTNPAWGGKDY
+286 IHDILTNPAWGGKDY
-301 FYLAEIV
+301 FYMAEIV

-327 PMAVTLSLALNMRRM
+327 PMAITLSLALNMRRM

-373 QNQMQV
+373 QNKMQV
-379 DSLEMKNGDE
+379 SALELKQGDE
-389 TLLDAAIALNSTAE
+389 ALLDTAIALNSTAE
-403 LNEGK
+403 LNDGK
-408 TIGNPTESALLLWL
+408 PIGNPTESALLLWL
-422 HDHGKDYATIRK
+422 DAQGKDYEELRK
-434 SIKVIKQ
+434 QVNVLKQ
-441 LPFSTERKLMA
+441 LPFSTERKMMA
-452 TVAEVNGEKYLFVKG
+452 TLAEVDGETYLFVKG
-467 APEIILKQCVME
+467 APEIVMKKCIIE
-479 NREEKETLEELD
+479 DRMQRQSAEELD

-502 FAYKKLSGNITNAA
+502 FAYKKVEASIMRTSRTSTADVVALLDAN
-516 ATISAPNISDQ
+516 DLQ
-527 TEQKSLKNFSFKEE
+527 
-541 ILSGNL
+541 
-547 TLQAIAAIT
+547 LQAIAAIA
-556 DPIRPDVPAAVKE
+556 DPIRPDVPAAVQE
-569 CRQAGIEVKVVTGDT
+569 CRHAGIEVKVVTGDT
-584 AATAMEIGKQIGVF
+584 AATALEIGKQIGVF
-598 EDEPENLGADGSL
+598 EDEPENIGADGSL

-619 TGEQWEALSDDEAY
+619 TGEQWEALSDEEAY

-654 AMLQKRGEVVAVTGD
+654 TMLQKRGEVVAVTGD

-719 YRNIQRFLFFQLVV
+719 YRNLQRFLFFQLVV

-745 VLGTE
+745 VIGTE

-759 WINLIMDTFAA
+759 WVNLIMDTFAA

-780 EVMKDKPRK
+780 EVMNDKPRK
-789 ATDFII
+789 ASDFII
-795 TKPIGWGILFCGI
+795 NKSIGFGILFCGI
-808 VFFVMMFAFLVYCE
+808 VFFLVMFALLVYCE
-822 RRGKGGVDTHEL
+822 RRGKGGVDVHEL
-834 TWFFTTFVMLQ
+834 TMFFTTFVMIQ

-851 AKALGSNHSAFRHFL
+851 AKALMSHHTAFRHFL
-866 ADKGMILVL
+866 KDKGMILVL
-875 VLILFGQWVI
+875 VLVLVGQWII

-891 MFRTVPL
+891 MFRTTPL
-898 SLAEWGIIIAATSVV
+898 SLHEWLLIIGSTSVV
-913 LWVGELWRGVKRL
+913 LWVGELWRAFKRMIAK
-926 RK
+926 RR

>member
-1 MQYLCTQY
+1 MNQKNSVSLHQNY

-15 VLIYHIKRKVL
+15 VLINRTKE
-26 AFNKKKYFC
+26 KYFYS
-35 QEMDIDKNI
+35 EMDIDKNKRI
-44 RFGLSDEQ
+44 GLTDEQ
-52 VKRSRE
+52 VKQSRE
-58 QHGRNVL
+58 QYGKNVL

-88 LLVAAVVSLILAFV
+88 LLVAAFVSLILAFI

-129 AAKKFNVLTALGE
+129 AAKKFNLLTALSE

-154 MEIPRHDIVVGDVVL
+154 MEIPRHDVVVGDVVL
-169 IEVGDEVPADGE
+169 VEVGDEVPADGE

-188 QINESTLT
+188 QMNESSLT
-196 GEPLTE
+196 GEPITE
-202 KSLEGGGDGAYPRN
+202 KTLEGGGDGAYPRN
-216 VILRSTMVMNGR
+216 VVLRSSMVMNGR

-247 KSTEQTAVQTPLYV
+247 KSTEQTSVETPLHM

-275 VVSVAAFVIFL
+275 VVSVAAFFIFL
-286 VHDILTNPAWGGKDY
+286 IHDILTNPAWGGKDY
-301 FYLAEIV
+301 FYMAEIV
-308 LNYFMMAVTL
+308 LKYFMMAVTL

-327 PMAVTLSLALNMRRM
+327 PMAITLSLALNMRRM

-373 QNQMQV
+373 QNKMQV
-379 DSLEMKNGDE
+379 SALELKQGDE
-389 TLLDAAIALNSTAE
+389 ALLDTAIALNSTAE
-403 LNEGK
+403 LNDGK
-408 TIGNPTESALLLWL
+408 PIGNPTESALLLWL
-422 HDHGKDYATIRK
+422 DAQGKDYEELRK
-434 SIKVIKQ
+434 QVNVLKQ
-441 LPFSTERKLMA
+441 LPFSTERKMMA
-452 TVAEVNGEKYLFVKG
+452 TLAEVDGETYLFVKG
-467 APEIILKQCVME
+467 APEIVMKKCIIEDRMLKQ
-479 NREEKETLEELD
+479 TAEELD

-502 FAYKKLSGNITNAA
+502 FAYKKVETSIMRTSRTSTAEVVALLDAN
-516 ATISAPNISDQ
+516 DLQ
-527 TEQKSLKNFSFKEE
+527 
-541 ILSGNL
+541 
-547 TLQAIAAIT
+547 LQAIAAIA
-556 DPIRPDVPAAVKE
+556 DPIRPDVPAAVQE
-569 CRQAGIEVKVVTGDT
+569 CRHAGIEVKVVTGDT
-584 AATAMEIGKQIGVF
+584 AATALEIGKQIGVF
-598 EDEPENLGADGSL
+598 EDEPENIGADGSL

-619 TGEQWEALSDDEAY
+619 TGEQWEALSDEEAY

-654 AMLQKRGEVVAVTGD
+654 TMLQKRGEVVAVTGD

-719 YRNIQRFLFFQLVV
+719 YRNLQRFLFFQLVV

-745 VLGTE
+745 VIGTE

-759 WINLIMDTFAA
+759 WVNLIMDTFAA

-789 ATDFII
+789 ASDFII
-795 TKPIGWGILFCGI
+795 NKSIGFGILFCGI
-808 VFFVMMFAFLVYCE
+808 VFFLVMFALLVYCE
-822 RRGKGGVDTHEL
+822 RRGKGGVDVHEL
-834 TWFFTTFVMLQ
+834 TMFFTTFVMIQ

-851 AKALGSNHSAFRHFL
+851 AKALMSHHSAFRHFL
-866 ADKGMILVL
+866 KDKGMILVL
-875 VLILFGQWVI
+875 VLVLVGQWII

-891 MFRTVPL
+891 MFRTTPL
-898 SLAEWGIIIAATSVV
+898 SLHEWLLIIGSTSVV
-913 LWVGELWRGVKRL
+913 LWVGELWRAFKRMIAK
-926 RK
+926 RR

>member
-1 MQYLCTQY
+1 
-9 VRTRAY
+9 
-15 VLIYHIKRKVL
+15 
-26 AFNKKKYFC
+26 
-35 QEMDIDKNI
+35 MDIDKNK

-52 VKRSRE
+52 VKQSRE

-88 LLVAAVVSLILAFV
+88 LLVAAFVSLILAFI
-102 EKNFMET
+102 EKNYMET

-129 AAKKFNVLTALGE
+129 AAKKFNLLTALSE

-154 MEIPRHDIVVGDVVL
+154 MEIPRHDVVVGDVVL
-169 IEVGDEVPADGE
+169 VEVGDEVPADGE
-181 LIVCNDL
+181 LILCNDL

-196 GEPLTE
+196 GEPVTE

-247 KSTEQTAVQTPLYV
+247 KSTEQTSVQTPLHV

-275 VVSVAAFVIFL
+275 VVSVAAFFIFL
-286 VHDILTNPAWGGKDY
+286 IHDILTNPAWGGKDY
-301 FYLAEIV
+301 FYMAEIV
-308 LNYFMMAVTL
+308 LKYFMMAVTL

-327 PMAVTLSLALNMRRM
+327 PMAITLSLALNMRRM

-373 QNQMQV
+373 QNKMQV
-379 DSLEMKNGDE
+379 SALELKQGDE
-389 TLLDAAIALNSTAE
+389 ALLGTAIALNSTAE
-403 LNEGK
+403 LNDGK
-408 TIGNPTESALLLWL
+408 PIGNPTESALLLWL
-422 HDHGKDYATIRK
+422 DAQGKDYEELRK
-434 SIKVIKQ
+434 QVNVLKQ
-441 LPFSTERKLMA
+441 LPFSTEKKMMA
-452 TVAEVNGEKYLFVKG
+452 TLAEVDGETYLFVKG
-467 APEIILKQCVME
+467 APEIVMKKCVIEDRML
-479 NREEKETLEELD
+479 RQSAEELD

-502 FAYKKLSGNITNAA
+502 FAYKKVETSIMRTSRTSTAEVVALLDAN
-516 ATISAPNISDQ
+516 DLQ
-527 TEQKSLKNFSFKEE
+527 
-541 ILSGNL
+541 
-547 TLQAIAAIT
+547 LQAIAAIA
-556 DPIRPDVPAAVKE
+556 DPIRPDVPAAVQE
-569 CRQAGIEVKVVTGDT
+569 CRHAGIEVKVVTGDT
-584 AATAMEIGKQIGVF
+584 AATALEIGKQIGVF
-598 EDEPENLGADGSL
+598 EDEPENIGADGSL

-619 TGEQWEALSDDEAY
+619 TGEEWEALSDEEAY

-719 YRNIQRFLFFQLVV
+719 YRNLQRFLFFQLVV

-745 VLGTE
+745 VIGTE

-759 WINLIMDTFAA
+759 WVNLIMDTFAA

-780 EVMKDKPRK
+780 EVMKEKPRK
-789 ATDFII
+789 ASDFII
-795 TKPIGWGILFCGI
+795 NKSIGFGILFCGI
-808 VFFVMMFAFLVYCE
+808 VFFLVMFALLVYCE
-822 RRGKGGVDTHEL
+822 RRGKGGVDVHEL
-834 TWFFTTFVMLQ
+834 TMFFTTFVMIQ

-851 AKALGSNHSAFRHFL
+851 AKALMSHHTAFRHFL
-866 ADKGMILVL
+866 KDKGMILVL
-875 VLILFGQWVI
+875 VLVLVGQWII

-891 MFRTVPL
+891 MFRTTPL
-898 SLAEWGIIIAATSVV
+898 SLHEWLLIIGSTSVV
-913 LWVGELWRGVKRL
+913 LWVGELWRAFKRMIAK
-926 RK
+926 RR